1 MATILD
7 IDLTNSPFNSYDFFS
22 NKKIAA
28 GTVETEDMKKG
39 QHKTTV
45 EMVDINAYD
54 YGIIDVGMVQFDD
67 TLPYT
72 KKVETA
78 QLRIEYYKTE
88 LEDAKSW
95 VDALQSEINK
105 VNSELAEY
113 KDQYEE
119 AKKQDP
125 HSDLTKNLKQIIKN
139 CKEDLNDLNTDYSKY
154 KKITQTHPKLIK
166 AYTKFLND
174 LIKYGGKK
182 TITRIEEFG
191 STEEAEQVDLDNLD
205 INQAPGMAISGAIT
219 EAVTQ
224 YLEVTIQSL
233 IAGGASNLMNN
244 LGINQET
251 LGIAKSILNLMDSAL
266 FNITGIIKMFPKNI
280 QMLPSAKVAIGSICT
295 SLKDIYIAIYN
306 DLENE
311 YYETINDAITN
322 LPSMQEVLK
331 DALNLLMNTI
341 WIMIN
346 EQCIKYTG
354 HTLPELYYMCSD
366 YIHKYKAW
374 KEARKEKK
382 RRKKEKKEQEKREKE
397 KEKETGIQ
405 HSSGNTVSTKINVDI
420 DPDIIKQSLMDELAR
435 ASDLIYNSFIIIQI
449 KDSIDEIK
457 MLISQFNNVDLD
469 VLSEGIDSFEDFM
482 NMLIEMGI
490 DSDGAVISLEK
501 AIQDGINQFSG
512 NLTSLQ
518 NQIKE
523 QAISSGLNIASDIV
537 SNTKI
542 SKEIKT
548 EHLYDFTNDLNTFT
562 MTLNIYADPTTKKA
576 KKQLTKVLSNAH
588 QKDGTKIF
596 DSSSVLSIINA
607 IDEGY
612 VMRKDQT
619 IELLE
624 FTFKI
629 HFELEGFNKTLSEQ
643 INAIDEANRIAQD
656 AAKKKEA
663 DEAISKFELG
673 IVEEEYTGDPTK
685 ATKRPTFQL
694 VHELFSILKEIFPQ
708 LKVILKLIRNY
719 KINKAKVE
727 ANASGNLLGM
737 VKVIA
742 AINKL
747 FKKAHKSKTN
757 FYTVRSLKL
766 YDYITNS
773 ITSIGTNVEI
783 NIGIPDTRKLYLYLK
798 NAKSNYEIIKQ
809 DLPTILYIDQD
820 AITEQRNVM
829 KKDLDKAGNYF
840 NDASLFVQY
849 PDSKYQ
855 DGTLL
860 GLDKVEDADT
870 EIYYSDSS
878 LPLYGSQILRCYGKD
893 YDLYT

>member
-7 IDLTNSPFNSYDFFS
+7 IDLTNSPGNSYDFFS
-22 NKKIAA
+22 NKKMSA

-54 YGIIDVGMVQFDD
+54 YGIIDVGIVQFDD
-67 TLPYT
+67 TLPYS

-88 LEDAKSW
+88 LKDAESW
-95 VDALQSEINK
+95 VNALQTEINK
-105 VNSELAEY
+105 VNSELTEY
-113 KDQYEE
+113 QDQYEE

-125 HSDLTKNLKQIIKN
+125 HSALTTNLKQIVKN
-139 CKEDLNDLNTDYSKY
+139 YKEQLNDLNTEFSKY

-166 AYTKFLND
+166 AYTNFYND
-174 LIKYGGKK
+174 LTKYGEKK
-182 TITRIEEFG
+182 AITRVDEFG
-191 STEEAEQVDLDNLD
+191 NVEEAEKVDLDNLD
-205 INQAPGMAISGAIT
+205 INQAPGMEISGAIT
-219 EAVTQ
+219 DAVTQ

-251 LGIAKSILNLMDSAL
+251 LGMAQSILNLMDSTL

-280 QMLPSAKVAIGSICT
+280 QMLPSAKIAIGSICT
-295 SLKDIYIAIYN
+295 SLKDMYIAIYN

-322 LPSMQEVLK
+322 LPSIQEVLK
-331 DALNLLMNTI
+331 DAQELLMNTI
-341 WIMIN
+341 WVMIN

-354 HTLPELYYMCSD
+354 YTLPELYYMCSD

-374 KEARKEKK
+374 KEARKEQK
-382 RRKKEKKEQEKREKE
+382 RRKKEQEEQ
-397 KEKETGIQ
+397 EKETGIQ
-405 HSSGNTVSTKINVDI
+405 HSSGGTVSTKINVDV
-420 DPDIIKQSLMDELAR
+420 DPDIIKQSLMDELSR

-469 VLSEGIDSFEDFM
+469 VLTDGIDSFEDFM
-482 NMLIEMGI
+482 DMLVEMGL

-518 NQIKE
+518 NQIE
-523 QAISSGLNIASDIV
+523 AQAISSGLHIAADVV
-537 SNTKI
+537 SNTAV
-542 SKEIKT
+542 STEIKA

-629 HFELEGFNKTLSEQ
+629 HFELDGFNKTLNEQ
-643 INAIDEANRIAQD
+643 INAIDEANRIAQET
-656 AAKKKEA
+656 AKKKEA
-663 DEAISKFELG
+663 EEAISKFELG

-737 VKVIA
+737 IKVIA

-820 AITEQRNVM
+820 AITEQRNAM

-840 NDASLFVQY
+840 DDASLFVQY

>member
-7 IDLTNSPFNSYDFFS
+7 IDLTNSPGNSYDFFS
-22 NKKIAA
+22 NKKMSA

-54 YGIIDVGMVQFDD
+54 YGIIDVGIVQFDD
-67 TLPYT
+67 TLPYS

-88 LEDAKSW
+88 LKDAESW
-95 VDALQSEINK
+95 VNALQTEINK
-105 VNSELAEY
+105 VNSELTEY
-113 KDQYEE
+113 QDQYEE

-125 HSDLTKNLKQIIKN
+125 HSALTTNLKQIVKN
-139 CKEDLNDLNTDYSKY
+139 YKEQLNDLNTEFSKY

-166 AYTKFLND
+166 AYTNFYND
-174 LIKYGGKK
+174 LTKYGEKK
-182 TITRIEEFG
+182 AITRVDEFG
-191 STEEAEQVDLDNLD
+191 NVEEAEKVDLDNLD
-205 INQAPGMAISGAIT
+205 INQAPGMEISGAIT
-219 EAVTQ
+219 DAVTQ

-251 LGIAKSILNLMDSAL
+251 LGMAQSILNLMDSTL

-280 QMLPSAKVAIGSICT
+280 QMLPSAKIAIGSICT
-295 SLKDIYIAIYN
+295 SLKDMYIAIYN

-331 DALNLLMNTI
+331 DAQVLLMNTI
-341 WIMIN
+341 WVMIN

-354 HTLPELYYMCSD
+354 YTLPELYYMCSD

-374 KEARKEKK
+374 KEARKEQK
-382 RRKKEKKEQEKREKE
+382 RRKKEQEEQ
-397 KEKETGIQ
+397 EKETGIQ
-405 HSSGNTVSTKINVDI
+405 HSSGGTVSTKINVDV
-420 DPDIIKQSLMDELAR
+420 DPDIIKQSLMDELSR

-469 VLSEGIDSFEDFM
+469 VLTDGIDSFEDFM
-482 NMLIEMGI
+482 DMLVEMGL

-518 NQIKE
+518 NQIE
-523 QAISSGLNIASDIV
+523 AQAISSGLHIAADVV
-537 SNTKI
+537 SNTTV
-542 SKEIKT
+542 STEIKA

-629 HFELEGFNKTLSEQ
+629 HFELDGFNKTLNEQ
-643 INAIDEANRIAQD
+643 INAIDEANRIAQET
-656 AAKKKEA
+656 AKKKEA
-663 DEAISKFELG
+663 EEAISKFELG

-737 VKVIA
+737 IKVIA

-820 AITEQRNVM
+820 AITEQRNAM

-840 NDASLFVQY
+840 DDASLFVQY

>member
-7 IDLTNSPFNSYDFFS
+7 IDLTNSPGNSYDFFS
-22 NKKIAA
+22 NKKMSA

-54 YGIIDVGMVQFDD
+54 YGIIDVGIVQFDD
-67 TLPYT
+67 TLPYS

-78 QLRIEYYKTE
+78 KLRIEYYKTE
-88 LEDAKSW
+88 LKDAESW
-95 VDALQSEINK
+95 VNALQTEINK
-105 VNSELAEY
+105 VNSELTEY
-113 KDQYEE
+113 QDQYEE

-125 HSDLTKNLKQIIKN
+125 HSALTTNLKQIVKN
-139 CKEDLNDLNTDYSKY
+139 YKEQLNDLNTEFSKY

-166 AYTKFLND
+166 AYTNFYND
-174 LIKYGGKK
+174 LTKYGEKK
-182 TITRIEEFG
+182 AITRVDEFG
-191 STEEAEQVDLDNLD
+191 NVEEAEKVDLDNLD
-205 INQAPGMAISGAIT
+205 INQAPGMEISGAIT
-219 EAVTQ
+219 DAVTQ

-251 LGIAKSILNLMDSAL
+251 LGMAQSILNLMDSTL

-280 QMLPSAKVAIGSICT
+280 QMLPSAKIAIGSICT
-295 SLKDIYIAIYN
+295 SLKDMYIAIYN

-322 LPSMQEVLK
+322 LPSIQEVLK
-331 DALNLLMNTI
+331 DAQELLMNTI
-341 WIMIN
+341 WVMIN

-354 HTLPELYYMCSD
+354 YTLPELYYMCSD

-374 KEARKEKK
+374 KEARKEQK
-382 RRKKEKKEQEKREKE
+382 RRKKEQEEQ
-397 KEKETGIQ
+397 EKETGIQ
-405 HSSGNTVSTKINVDI
+405 HSSGGTVSSKINVDV
-420 DPDIIKQSLMDELAR
+420 DPDIIKQSLMDELSR

-469 VLSEGIDSFEDFM
+469 VLTDGIDSFEDFM
-482 NMLIEMGI
+482 DMLVEMGL

-518 NQIKE
+518 NQIE
-523 QAISSGLNIASDIV
+523 AQAISSRLHIAADVV
-537 SNTKI
+537 SNTTV
-542 SKEIKT
+542 STEIKA

-629 HFELEGFNKTLSEQ
+629 HFELDGFNKTLNEQ
-643 INAIDEANRIAQD
+643 INAIDEANRIAQET
-656 AAKKKEA
+656 AKKKEA
-663 DEAISKFELG
+663 EEAISKFELG

-737 VKVIA
+737 IKVIA

-820 AITEQRNVM
+820 AITEQRNAM

-840 NDASLFVQY
+840 DDASLFVQY

>member
-7 IDLTNSPFNSYDFFS
+7 IDLTNSPGNSYDFFS
-22 NKKIAA
+22 NKKMSA

-54 YGIIDVGMVQFDD
+54 YGIIDVGIVQFDD
-67 TLPYT
+67 TLPYS

-88 LEDAKSW
+88 LKDAESW
-95 VDALQSEINK
+95 VNALQIKINK
-105 VNSELAEY
+105 VNSELTEY
-113 KDQYEE
+113 QDQYEE

-125 HSDLTKNLKQIIKN
+125 HSALTTNLKQIVN
-139 CKEDLNDLNTDYSKY
+139 NYKEQLNDLNTEFSKY

-166 AYTKFLND
+166 AYTNFYND
-174 LIKYGGKK
+174 LTKYGEKK
-182 TITRIEEFG
+182 AITRVDEFG
-191 STEEAEQVDLDNLD
+191 NVEEAEKIDLDNLD
-205 INQAPGMAISGAIT
+205 INQAPGMEISGAIT
-219 EAVTQ
+219 DAVTQ

-251 LGIAKSILNLMDSAL
+251 LGMAQSILNLMDSAL
-266 FNITGIIKMFPKNI
+266 FDITGIIKMFPKNI
-280 QMLPSAKVAIGSICT
+280 QMLPSAKIAIGSICT
-295 SLKDIYIAIYN
+295 SLKDMYIAIYN

-322 LPSMQEVLK
+322 LPSIQEVLK
-331 DALNLLMNTI
+331 DAQELLMNTI
-341 WIMIN
+341 WVMIN

-354 HTLPELYYMCSD
+354 YTLPELYYMCSD

-374 KEARKEKK
+374 KEARKEQK
-382 RRKKEKKEQEKREKE
+382 RRKKEQEEQ
-397 KEKETGIQ
+397 EKETGIQ
-405 HSSGNTVSTKINVDI
+405 HSSGGTVSSKINVDV
-420 DPDIIKQSLMDELAR
+420 DPDIIKQSLMDELSR

-523 QAISSGLNIASDIV
+523 QAISSGLNIASDII
-537 SNTKI
+537 SNTTV
-542 SKEIKT
+542 STEIKA

-629 HFELEGFNKTLSEQ
+629 HFELDGFNKTLNEQ
-643 INAIDEANRIAQD
+643 INAIDEANRIAQET
-656 AAKKKEA
+656 AKEKEA
-663 DEAISKFELG
+663 EEAISKFELG

-737 VKVIA
+737 IKVIA

-820 AITEQRNVM
+820 AITEQRNAM

-840 NDASLFVQY
+840 DDASLFVQY

>member
-22 NKKIAA
+22 NKKMSA
-28 GTVETEDMKKG
+28 GTVETADMKKG

-54 YGIIDVGMVQFDD
+54 YGIIDVGIIQFDD

-88 LEDAKSW
+88 LKDAESW
-95 VDALQSEINK
+95 VKALQTEINK
-105 VNSELAEY
+105 VNSELTEY
-113 KDQYEE
+113 QDQYEE

-125 HSDLTKNLKQIIKN
+125 YSALTTNLKQIVKN
-139 CKEDLNDLNTDYSKY
+139 YKKQLNDLNTEFSKY

-166 AYTKFLND
+166 AYTNFFND
-174 LIKYGGKK
+174 LTKYGEKK
-182 TITRIEEFG
+182 AITRVDEFG
-191 STEEAEQVDLDNLD
+191 NVEEAEQVDLDNLD

-219 EAVTQ
+219 DAVTQ

-233 IAGGASNLMNN
+233 IAGGASNLMNS

-251 LGIAKSILNLMDSAL
+251 LGMAQSILNLMDSTL

-280 QMLPSAKVAIGSICT
+280 QMLPSAKIAIGSICT
-295 SLKDIYIAIYN
+295 SLKDMYIAIYN

-331 DALNLLMNTI
+331 DAQELLMNTI
-341 WIMIN
+341 WVMIN

-354 HTLPELYYMCSD
+354 YTLPELYYMCSD

-374 KEARKEKK
+374 KEARKEQK
-382 RRKKEKKEQEKREKE
+382 RRKKEQEEQ
-397 KEKETGIQ
+397 EKETGIQ
-405 HSSGNTVSTKINVDI
+405 HSSGGTVSSKINVDV
-420 DPDIIKQSLMDELAR
+420 DPDIIKQSLMDELSR

-457 MLISQFNNVDLD
+457 MLIDQFNNVDLD
-469 VLSEGIDSFEDFM
+469 VLTDGIDSFEDFM
-482 NMLIEMGI
+482 DMLVEMGL

-518 NQIKE
+518 NQIE
-523 QAISSGLNIASDIV
+523 AQAISSGLHIAADVV
-537 SNTKI
+537 SNTTV
-542 SKEIKT
+542 STEIKA

-629 HFELEGFNKTLSEQ
+629 HFELDGFNKTLSEQ
-643 INAIDEANRIAQD
+643 INAIDEANRIAQET
-656 AAKKKEA
+656 AKKKEA
-663 DEAISKFELG
+663 EEAISKFELG

-737 VKVIA
+737 IKVIA

-820 AITEQRNVM
+820 AIAEQRNAM

-840 NDASLFVQY
+840 DDASLFVQY

-860 GLDKVEDADT
+860 GLDKVEDADI

>member
-7 IDLTNSPFNSYDFFS
+7 IDLTNSPGNSYDFFS
-22 NKKIAA
+22 NKKMSA

-54 YGIIDVGMVQFDD
+54 YGIIDVGIVQFDD
-67 TLPYT
+67 TLPYS
-72 KKVETA
+72 KKVETSK
-78 QLRIEYYKTE
+78 LRIEYYKTE
-88 LEDAKSW
+88 LKDAESW
-95 VDALQSEINK
+95 VNALQTEINK
-105 VNSELAEY
+105 VNSELTEY
-113 KDQYEE
+113 QDQYEE

-125 HSDLTKNLKQIIKN
+125 HSALTTNLKQIVKN
-139 CKEDLNDLNTDYSKY
+139 YKEQLNDLNTEFSKY

-166 AYTKFLND
+166 AYTNFYND
-174 LIKYGGKK
+174 LTKYGEKK
-182 TITRIEEFG
+182 AITRVDEFG
-191 STEEAEQVDLDNLD
+191 NVEEAEKVDLDNLD
-205 INQAPGMAISGAIT
+205 INQAPGMEISGAIT
-219 EAVTQ
+219 DAVTQ

-251 LGIAKSILNLMDSAL
+251 LGMAQSILNLMDSTL

-280 QMLPSAKVAIGSICT
+280 QMLPSAKIAIGSICT
-295 SLKDIYIAIYN
+295 SLKDMYIAIYN

-322 LPSMQEVLK
+322 LPSIQEVLK
-331 DALNLLMNTI
+331 DAQELLMNTI
-341 WIMIN
+341 WVMIN

-354 HTLPELYYMCSD
+354 YTLPELYYMCSD

-374 KEARKEKK
+374 KEARKEQK
-382 RRKKEKKEQEKREKE
+382 RRKKEQEEQ
-397 KEKETGIQ
+397 EKETGIQ
-405 HSSGNTVSTKINVDI
+405 HSSGGTVSSKINVDV
-420 DPDIIKQSLMDELAR
+420 DPDIIKQSLMDELSR

-469 VLSEGIDSFEDFM
+469 VLTDGIDSFEDFM
-482 NMLIEMGI
+482 DMLVEMGL

-518 NQIKE
+518 NQIE
-523 QAISSGLNIASDIV
+523 AQAISSGLHIAAEVV
-537 SNTKI
+537 SNTTV
-542 SKEIKT
+542 STEIKA

-629 HFELEGFNKTLSEQ
+629 HFELDGFNKTLNEQ
-643 INAIDEANRIAQD
+643 INAIDEANRIAQET
-656 AAKKKEA
+656 AKKKEA
-663 DEAISKFELG
+663 EEAISKFELG

-737 VKVIA
+737 IKVIA

-820 AITEQRNVM
+820 AITEQRNAM

-840 NDASLFVQY
+840 DDASLFVQY

-860 GLDKVEDADT
+860 GLDKVEDANT

>member
-7 IDLTNSPFNSYDFFS
+7 IDLTNSPGNSYDFFS
-22 NKKIAA
+22 NKKMSA

-54 YGIIDVGMVQFDD
+54 YGIIDVGIVQFND

-78 QLRIEYYKTE
+78 KLRIEYYKTE
-88 LEDAKSW
+88 LKDAESW
-95 VDALQSEINK
+95 VNALQTEINK
-105 VNSELAEY
+105 VNSELTEY
-113 KDQYEE
+113 QDQYEE

-125 HSDLTKNLKQIIKN
+125 HSALTTNLKQIIKN
-139 CKEDLNDLNTDYSKY
+139 YKKQLNDLNTEFSKY

-166 AYTKFLND
+166 AYTNFYND
-174 LIKYGGKK
+174 LTKYGEKK
-182 TITRIEEFG
+182 AITKVDEFG
-191 STEEAEQVDLDNLD
+191 NVEEAEQVDLDNLD

-219 EAVTQ
+219 DAVTQ

-251 LGIAKSILNLMDSAL
+251 LGMAQSILNLMDSTL

-295 SLKDIYIAIYN
+295 SLKDMYIAIYN

-331 DALNLLMNTI
+331 DAQELLMNTI
-341 WIMIN
+341 WVMIN

-354 HTLPELYYMCSD
+354 YTLPELYYMCSD

-374 KEARKEKK
+374 KEVRKEQK
-382 RRKKEKKEQEKREKE
+382 RRKKEQEKQ
-397 KEKETGIQ
+397 EKETGIQ
-405 HSSGNTVSTKINVDI
+405 HSSGGTISSKINVDV
-420 DPDIIKQSLMDELAR
+420 DPDIIKQSLMDELSR

-469 VLSEGIDSFEDFM
+469 VLSDGIDSFEDFM
-482 NMLIEMGI
+482 DMLVEMGL

-518 NQIKE
+518 NQIE
-523 QAISSGLNIASDIV
+523 AQAISSGLNIAADIA
-537 SNTKI
+537 SNTTI
-542 SKEIKT
+542 SAEIKA

-643 INAIDEANRIAQD
+643 KNAIDEANRIAQET
-656 AAKKKEA
+656 AKKKEVE
-663 DEAISKFELG
+663 EAISKFELG

-727 ANASGNLLGM
+727 ANSSGNLLGM

-747 FKKAHKSKTN
+747 FKKANKSKTN

-798 NAKSNYEIIKQ
+798 NVKSNYEIIKQ

-820 AITEQRNVM
+820 AITEQRNAM

-840 NDASLFVQY
+840 DDASLFVQY

>member
-7 IDLTNSPFNSYDFFS
+7 IDLTNSPGNSYDFFS
-22 NKKIAA
+22 NKKMSA
-28 GTVETEDMKKG
+28 GIVETEDMKKG

-54 YGIIDVGMVQFDD
+54 YGIIDVGIVQFDD

-88 LEDAKSW
+88 LKDAESW
-95 VDALQSEINK
+95 VNALQTEINK
-105 VNSELAEY
+105 VNSELTEY
-113 KDQYEE
+113 QDQYEE

-125 HSDLTKNLKQIIKN
+125 HSALTTNLKQIVKN
-139 CKEDLNDLNTDYSKY
+139 YKEQLNDLNTEFSKY

-166 AYTKFLND
+166 AYTNFYND
-174 LIKYGGKK
+174 LTKYGEKK
-182 TITRIEEFG
+182 AITRVDEFG
-191 STEEAEQVDLDNLD
+191 NVEEAEKVDLDNLD
-205 INQAPGMAISGAIT
+205 INQAPGMEISGAIT
-219 EAVTQ
+219 DAVTQ

-251 LGIAKSILNLMDSAL
+251 LGMAQSILNLMDSTL

-280 QMLPSAKVAIGSICT
+280 QMLPSAKIAIGSICT
-295 SLKDIYIAIYN
+295 SLKDMYIAIYN

-331 DALNLLMNTI
+331 DAQELLMNTI
-341 WIMIN
+341 WVMIN

-354 HTLPELYYMCSD
+354 YTLPELYYMCSD
-366 YIHKYKAW
+366 YIHKYKAL
-374 KEARKEKK
+374 KEARKEQK
-382 RRKKEKKEQEKREKE
+382 RRKKEQEEQ
-397 KEKETGIQ
+397 EKETGIQ
-405 HSSGNTVSTKINVDI
+405 HSSGGTVSSKINVDV
-420 DPDIIKQSLMDELAR
+420 DPDIIKQSLMDELSR

-469 VLSEGIDSFEDFM
+469 VLTDGIDSFEDFM
-482 NMLIEMGI
+482 DMLVEMGL

-518 NQIKE
+518 NQIE
-523 QAISSGLNIASDIV
+523 AQAISSGLHIAADVV
-537 SNTKI
+537 SNTTV
-542 SKEIKT
+542 STEIKA

-629 HFELEGFNKTLSEQ
+629 HFELDGFNKTLNEQ
-643 INAIDEANRIAQD
+643 INAIDEANRIAQET
-656 AAKKKEA
+656 AKKKEA
-663 DEAISKFELG
+663 EEAISKFELG
-673 IVEEEYTGDPTK
+673 IVEEEYTSDPTK

-737 VKVIA
+737 IKVIA

-798 NAKSNYEIIKQ
+798 NTKSNYEIIKQ

-820 AITEQRNVM
+820 AITEQRNAM

-840 NDASLFVQY
+840 DDASLFVQY

>member
-7 IDLTNSPFNSYDFFS
+7 IDLTNSPGNSYDFFS
-22 NKKIAA
+22 NKKMSA

-54 YGIIDVGMVQFDD
+54 YGIIDVGIVQFDD
-67 TLPYT
+67 TLPYS

-88 LEDAKSW
+88 LKDAESW
-95 VDALQSEINK
+95 VNALQTEINK
-105 VNSELAEY
+105 VNSELTEY
-113 KDQYEE
+113 QDQYEE

-125 HSDLTKNLKQIIKN
+125 HSALTTNLKQIVKN
-139 CKEDLNDLNTDYSKY
+139 YKEQLNDLNTEFSKY

-166 AYTKFLND
+166 AYTNFYND
-174 LIKYGGKK
+174 LTKYGEKK
-182 TITRIEEFG
+182 AITRVDEFG
-191 STEEAEQVDLDNLD
+191 NVEEAEKVDLDNLD
-205 INQAPGMAISGAIT
+205 INQAPGMEISGAIT
-219 EAVTQ
+219 DAVTQ

-251 LGIAKSILNLMDSAL
+251 LGMAQSILNLMDSTL

-280 QMLPSAKVAIGSICT
+280 QMLPSAKIAIGSICT
-295 SLKDIYIAIYN
+295 SLKDMYIAIYN

-322 LPSMQEVLK
+322 LPSIQEVLK
-331 DALNLLMNTI
+331 DAQELLMNTI
-341 WIMIN
+341 WVMIN

-354 HTLPELYYMCSD
+354 YTLPELYYMCSD

-374 KEARKEKK
+374 KEARKEQK
-382 RRKKEKKEQEKREKE
+382 RRKKEQEEQ
-397 KEKETGIQ
+397 EKETGIQ
-405 HSSGNTVSTKINVDI
+405 HSSGGTVSTKINVDV
-420 DPDIIKQSLMDELAR
+420 DPDIIKQSLMDELSR

-469 VLSEGIDSFEDFM
+469 VLTDGIDSFEDFM
-482 NMLIEMGI
+482 DMLVEMGL

-518 NQIKE
+518 NQIE
-523 QAISSGLNIASDIV
+523 AQAISSGLHIAADVV
-537 SNTKI
+537 SNTAVSTERKA
-542 SKEIKT
+542 

-629 HFELEGFNKTLSEQ
+629 HFELDGFNKTLNEQ
-643 INAIDEANRIAQD
+643 INAIDEANRIAQET
-656 AAKKKEA
+656 AKKKEA
-663 DEAISKFELG
+663 EEAISKFELG

-737 VKVIA
+737 IKVIA

-809 DLPTILYIDQD
+809 GLPTILYIDQE
-820 AITEQRNVM
+820 AITEQRNAM

-840 NDASLFVQY
+840 DDASLFVQY

>member
-7 IDLTNSPFNSYDFFS
+7 IDLTNSPGNSYDFFS
-22 NKKIAA
+22 NKKMSA

-45 EMVDINAYD
+45 EIVDINAYD
-54 YGIIDVGMVQFDD
+54 YGIIDVGIVQFDD
-67 TLPYT
+67 TLPYS
-72 KKVETA
+72 KKVETSK
-78 QLRIEYYKTE
+78 LRIEYYKTE
-88 LEDAKSW
+88 LKDAESW
-95 VDALQSEINK
+95 VNALQTEINK
-105 VNSELAEY
+105 VNSELTEY
-113 KDQYEE
+113 QDQYEE

-125 HSDLTKNLKQIIKN
+125 HSALTTNLKQIVKN
-139 CKEDLNDLNTDYSKY
+139 YKEQLNDLNTEFSKY

-166 AYTKFLND
+166 AYTNFYND
-174 LIKYGGKK
+174 LTKYGEKK
-182 TITRIEEFG
+182 AITRVDEFG
-191 STEEAEQVDLDNLD
+191 NVEEAEQVDLDNLD
-205 INQAPGMAISGAIT
+205 INQAPGMEISGAIT
-219 EAVTQ
+219 DAVTQ

-251 LGIAKSILNLMDSAL
+251 LGMAQSILNLMDSTL

-280 QMLPSAKVAIGSICT
+280 QMLPSAKIAIGSICT
-295 SLKDIYIAIYN
+295 SLKDMYIAIYN

-322 LPSMQEVLK
+322 LPSIQEVLK
-331 DALNLLMNTI
+331 DAQELLMNTI
-341 WIMIN
+341 WVMIN

-354 HTLPELYYMCSD
+354 YTLPELYYMCSD

-374 KEARKEKK
+374 KEARKEQK
-382 RRKKEKKEQEKREKE
+382 RRKKEQEEQ
-397 KEKETGIQ
+397 EKETGIQ
-405 HSSGNTVSTKINVDI
+405 HSSGGTVSTKINVDV
-420 DPDIIKQSLMDELAR
+420 DPDIIKQSLMDELSR

-469 VLSEGIDSFEDFM
+469 VLTDGIDSFEDFM
-482 NMLIEMGI
+482 DMLVEMGL

-518 NQIKE
+518 NQIE
-523 QAISSGLNIASDIV
+523 AQAISSGLHIAADIV
-537 SNTKI
+537 SNTTVSTEK
-542 SKEIKT
+542 KV

-629 HFELEGFNKTLSEQ
+629 HFELEGFNKTLNEQ
-643 INAIDEANRIAQD
+643 INAIDEANRIAQET
-656 AAKKKEA
+656 AKKKEA
-663 DEAISKFELG
+663 EEAISKFELG

-737 VKVIA
+737 IKVIA

-820 AITEQRNVM
+820 AITEQRNAM

-840 NDASLFVQY
+840 DDASLFVQY

>member
-7 IDLTNSPFNSYDFFS
+7 IDLTNSPGNSYDFFS
-22 NKKIAA
+22 NKKMSA
-28 GTVETEDMKKG
+28 GTVETENMKKG

-54 YGIIDVGMVQFDD
+54 YGIIDVGIVQFDD
-67 TLPYT
+67 TLPYS

-78 QLRIEYYKTE
+78 KLRIEYYKTE
-88 LEDAKSW
+88 LKDAESW
-95 VDALQSEINK
+95 VNALQTEINK
-105 VNSELAEY
+105 VNSELTEY
-113 KDQYEE
+113 QDQYEK

-125 HSDLTKNLKQIIKN
+125 HSALTTNLKKIVKN
-139 CKEDLNDLNTDYSKY
+139 YKEQLNDLNTEFSKY

-166 AYTKFLND
+166 AYTNFYND
-174 LIKYGGKK
+174 LTKYGEKK
-182 TITRIEEFG
+182 AITRVDEFG
-191 STEEAEQVDLDNLD
+191 NVEEAEKVDLDNLD
-205 INQAPGMAISGAIT
+205 INQAPGMEISGAIT
-219 EAVTQ
+219 DAVTQ

-251 LGIAKSILNLMDSAL
+251 LGMAQSILNLMDSAL

-280 QMLPSAKVAIGSICT
+280 QMLPSAKIAIGSICT
-295 SLKDIYIAIYN
+295 SLKDMYIAIYN

-322 LPSMQEVLK
+322 LPSIQEVLK
-331 DALNLLMNTI
+331 DAQELLMNTI
-341 WIMIN
+341 WVMIN

-354 HTLPELYYMCSD
+354 YTLPELYYMCSD

-374 KEARKEKK
+374 KEARKEQK
-382 RRKKEKKEQEKREKE
+382 RRKKEQEEQ
-397 KEKETGIQ
+397 EKETGIQ
-405 HSSGNTVSTKINVDI
+405 HSSGGTVSTKINVDV
-420 DPDIIKQSLMDELAR
+420 DPDIIKQSLMDELSR

-469 VLSEGIDSFEDFM
+469 VLTDGIDSFEDFM
-482 NMLIEMGI
+482 DMLVEMGL

-501 AIQDGINQFSG
+501 AIQDGINQFSE

-518 NQIKE
+518 NQIE
-523 QAISSGLNIASDIV
+523 AQAISSGLHIAADIV
-537 SNTKI
+537 SNTTV
-542 SKEIKT
+542 STEIKA

-612 VMRKDQT
+612 VMRKDKT

-629 HFELEGFNKTLSEQ
+629 HFELDGFNKTLNEQ
-643 INAIDEANRIAQD
+643 INAIDEANRIAQET
-656 AAKKKEA
+656 AKKKEA
-663 DEAISKFELG
+663 EEAISKFELG

-737 VKVIA
+737 IKVIA

-809 DLPTILYIDQD
+809 GLPTILYIDQD
-820 AITEQRNVM
+820 AITEQRNAM

-840 NDASLFVQY
+840 DDASLFVQY

>member
-7 IDLTNSPFNSYDFFS
+7 IDLTNSPGNSYDFFS
-22 NKKIAA
+22 NKKMSA

-54 YGIIDVGMVQFDD
+54 YGIIDVGIVQFDD
-67 TLPYT
+67 TLPYS

-88 LEDAKSW
+88 LKDAESW
-95 VDALQSEINK
+95 VNALQTEINK
-105 VNSELAEY
+105 VNSELTEY
-113 KDQYEE
+113 QDQYEE

-125 HSDLTKNLKQIIKN
+125 HSALTTNLKQIVN
-139 CKEDLNDLNTDYSKY
+139 NYKEQLNDLNTEFSKY

-166 AYTKFLND
+166 AYTNFYND
-174 LIKYGGKK
+174 LTKYGEKK
-182 TITRIEEFG
+182 AITRVDEFG
-191 STEEAEQVDLDNLD
+191 NVEEAEKVDLDNLD
-205 INQAPGMAISGAIT
+205 INQAPGMEISGAIT
-219 EAVTQ
+219 DAVTQ

-251 LGIAKSILNLMDSAL
+251 LGMAQSILNLMDSTL

-280 QMLPSAKVAIGSICT
+280 QMLPSAKIAIGSICT
-295 SLKDIYIAIYN
+295 SLKDMYIAIYN

-322 LPSMQEVLK
+322 LPSIQEVLK
-331 DALNLLMNTI
+331 DAQELLMNTI
-341 WIMIN
+341 WVMIN

-354 HTLPELYYMCSD
+354 YTLPELYYMCSD

-374 KEARKEKK
+374 KEARKEQK
-382 RRKKEKKEQEKREKE
+382 RRKKEQEEQ
-397 KEKETGIQ
+397 EKETGIQ
-405 HSSGNTVSTKINVDI
+405 HSSGGTVSSKINVDV
-420 DPDIIKQSLMDELAR
+420 DPDIIKQSLMDELSR

-469 VLSEGIDSFEDFM
+469 VLTDGIDSFEDFM
-482 NMLIEMGI
+482 DMLVEMGL

-518 NQIKE
+518 NQIE
-523 QAISSGLNIASDIV
+523 AQAISSGLHIAADVV
-537 SNTKI
+537 SNTTV
-542 SKEIKT
+542 STEIKA

-629 HFELEGFNKTLSEQ
+629 HFELDGFNKTLNEQ
-643 INAIDEANRIAQD
+643 INAIDEANRIAQET
-656 AAKKKEA
+656 AKKKEA
-663 DEAISKFELG
+663 EEAISKFELG

-737 VKVIA
+737 IKVIA

-820 AITEQRNVM
+820 AITEQRNAM

-840 NDASLFVQY
+840 DDASLFVQY

>member
-7 IDLTNSPFNSYDFFS
+7 IDLTNSPGNSYDFFS
-22 NKKIAA
+22 NKKMSA

-54 YGIIDVGMVQFDD
+54 YGIIDVGIVQFDD
-67 TLPYT
+67 TLPYS
-72 KKVETA
+72 KKVETSK
-78 QLRIEYYKTE
+78 LRIEYYKTE
-88 LEDAKSW
+88 LKDAESW
-95 VDALQSEINK
+95 VNALQTEINK
-105 VNSELAEY
+105 VNSELTEY
-113 KDQYEE
+113 QDQYEE

-125 HSDLTKNLKQIIKN
+125 HSALTKNLKQIIKN
-139 CKEDLNDLNTDYSKY
+139 CKEDLNDLNTEYSKY

-166 AYTKFLND
+166 AYTNFYND
-174 LIKYGGKK
+174 LTKYGEKK
-182 TITRIEEFG
+182 AITRVDEFG
-191 STEEAEQVDLDNLD
+191 NVEEAEKVDLDNLD
-205 INQAPGMAISGAIT
+205 INQAPGMEISGAIT
-219 EAVTQ
+219 DAVTQ

-251 LGIAKSILNLMDSAL
+251 LGMAQSILNLMDSTL

-280 QMLPSAKVAIGSICT
+280 QMLPSAKIAIGSICT
-295 SLKDIYIAIYN
+295 SLKDMYIAIYN

-322 LPSMQEVLK
+322 LPSIQEVLK
-331 DALNLLMNTI
+331 DAQELLMNTI
-341 WIMIN
+341 WVMIN

-354 HTLPELYYMCSD
+354 YTLPELYYMCSD

-374 KEARKEKK
+374 KEARKEQK
-382 RRKKEKKEQEKREKE
+382 RRKKEQEEQ
-397 KEKETGIQ
+397 EKETGIQ
-405 HSSGNTVSTKINVDI
+405 HSSGGTVSSKINVDV
-420 DPDIIKQSLMDELAR
+420 DPDIIKQSLMDELSR

-469 VLSEGIDSFEDFM
+469 VLTDGIDSFEDFM
-482 NMLIEMGI
+482 DMLVEMGL

-518 NQIKE
+518 NQIE
-523 QAISSGLNIASDIV
+523 AQAISSGLHIAADVV
-537 SNTKI
+537 SNTTV
-542 SKEIKT
+542 STEIKA

-629 HFELEGFNKTLSEQ
+629 HFELDGFNKTLNEQ
-643 INAIDEANRIAQD
+643 INAIDEANRIAQET
-656 AAKKKEA
+656 AKKKEA
-663 DEAISKFELG
+663 EEAISKFELG

-737 VKVIA
+737 IKVIA

-820 AITEQRNVM
+820 AITEQRNAM

-840 NDASLFVQY
+840 DDASLFVQY
-849 PDSKYQ
+849 PDPKYQ

>member
-7 IDLTNSPFNSYDFFS
+7 IDLTNSPGNSYDFFS
-22 NKKIAA
+22 NKKMSA

-54 YGIIDVGMVQFDD
+54 YGIIDVGIVQFDD

-72 KKVETA
+72 KKVETSK
-78 QLRIEYYKTE
+78 LRIEYYKTE
-88 LEDAKSW
+88 LKDAESW
-95 VDALQSEINK
+95 VNALQTEINK
-105 VNSELAEY
+105 VNSELTEY
-113 KDQYEE
+113 QDQYEE

-125 HSDLTKNLKQIIKN
+125 HSALTTNLKQIVKN
-139 CKEDLNDLNTDYSKY
+139 YKEQLNDLNTEFSKY

-166 AYTKFLND
+166 AYTNFYND
-174 LIKYGGKK
+174 LTKYGEKK
-182 TITRIEEFG
+182 AITRVDEFG
-191 STEEAEQVDLDNLD
+191 NVEEAEQVDLDNLD
-205 INQAPGMAISGAIT
+205 INQAPGMEISGAIT
-219 EAVTQ
+219 DAVTQ

-233 IAGGASNLMNN
+233 IAGGVSNLMNN

-251 LGIAKSILNLMDSAL
+251 LGIAQSILNLMDSTL

-280 QMLPSAKVAIGSICT
+280 QMLPSAKIAIGSICT
-295 SLKDIYIAIYN
+295 SLKDMYIAIYN

-322 LPSMQEVLK
+322 LPSIQEELK
-331 DALNLLMNTI
+331 DAQELLMNTI
-341 WIMIN
+341 WVMIN

-354 HTLPELYYMCSD
+354 YTLPELYYMCSD

-374 KEARKEKK
+374 KEARKEQK
-382 RRKKEKKEQEKREKE
+382 RRKKEQEEQ
-397 KEKETGIQ
+397 EKETGIQ
-405 HSSGNTVSTKINVDI
+405 HSSGGTVSSKINVDV
-420 DPDIIKQSLMDELAR
+420 DPDIIKQSLMDELSR

-469 VLSEGIDSFEDFM
+469 VLTDGIDSFEDFM
-482 NMLIEMGI
+482 DMLVEMGL

-518 NQIKE
+518 NQIE
-523 QAISSGLNIASDIV
+523 AQAISSGLHIAADVV
-537 SNTKI
+537 SNTTV
-542 SKEIKT
+542 STEIKA

-629 HFELEGFNKTLSEQ
+629 HFELDGFNKTLSEQ
-643 INAIDEANRIAQD
+643 INAIDEANRIAQET
-656 AAKKKEA
+656 AKKKEA
-663 DEAISKFELG
+663 EEAISKFELG

-737 VKVIA
+737 IKVIA

-820 AITEQRNVM
+820 AITEQRNAM

-840 NDASLFVQY
+840 DDASLFVQY

>member
-7 IDLTNSPFNSYDFFS
+7 IDLTNSSGSSYDFFS
-22 NKKIAA
+22 NKKMSA

-54 YGIIDVGMVQFDD
+54 YGIIDVGIVQFDD
-67 TLPYT
+67 TLPYS
-72 KKVETA
+72 KKVETSK
-78 QLRIEYYKTE
+78 LRIEYYKTE
-88 LEDAKSW
+88 LKDAESW
-95 VDALQSEINK
+95 VNALQTEINK
-105 VNSELAEY
+105 VNSELTEY
-113 KDQYEE
+113 QDQYEE

-125 HSDLTKNLKQIIKN
+125 HSALTTNLKQIVKN
-139 CKEDLNDLNTDYSKY
+139 YKEQLNDLNTEFSKY

-166 AYTKFLND
+166 AYTNFYND
-174 LIKYGGKK
+174 LTKYGEKK
-182 TITRIEEFG
+182 AITRVDEFG
-191 STEEAEQVDLDNLD
+191 NVEEAEKVDLDNLD
-205 INQAPGMAISGAIT
+205 INQAPGMEISGAIT
-219 EAVTQ
+219 DAVTQ

-251 LGIAKSILNLMDSAL
+251 LGMAQSILNLMDSTL

-280 QMLPSAKVAIGSICT
+280 QMLPSAKIAIGSICT
-295 SLKDIYIAIYN
+295 SLKDMYIAIYN

-322 LPSMQEVLK
+322 LPSIQEVLK
-331 DALNLLMNTI
+331 DAQELLMNTI
-341 WIMIN
+341 WVMIN

-354 HTLPELYYMCSD
+354 YTLPELYYMCSD

-374 KEARKEKK
+374 KEARKEQK
-382 RRKKEKKEQEKREKE
+382 RRKKEQEEQ
-397 KEKETGIQ
+397 EKETGIQ
-405 HSSGNTVSTKINVDI
+405 HSSGGTVSSKINVDV
-420 DPDIIKQSLMDELAR
+420 DPDIIKQSLMDELSR

-469 VLSEGIDSFEDFM
+469 VLTDGIDSFEDFM
-482 NMLIEMGI
+482 DMLVEMGL

-518 NQIKE
+518 NQIE
-523 QAISSGLNIASDIV
+523 AQAISSGLHIAADVV
-537 SNTKI
+537 SNTTV
-542 SKEIKT
+542 ST

-629 HFELEGFNKTLSEQ
+629 HFELDGFNKTLNEQ
-643 INAIDEANRIAQD
+643 INAIDEANRIAQET
-656 AAKKKEA
+656 AKKKEA
-663 DEAISKFELG
+663 EEAISKFELG

-737 VKVIA
+737 IKVIA

-809 DLPTILYIDQD
+809 GLPTILYIDQD
-820 AITEQRNVM
+820 AITEQRNAM

-840 NDASLFVQY
+840 DDASLFVQY

>member
-7 IDLTNSPFNSYDFFS
+7 IDLTNSPGNSYDFFS
-22 NKKIAA
+22 NKKMSA

-54 YGIIDVGMVQFDD
+54 YGIIDVGIVQFDD
-67 TLPYT
+67 TLPYS

-78 QLRIEYYKTE
+78 KLRIEYYKTE
-88 LEDAKSW
+88 LKDAESW
-95 VDALQSEINK
+95 VNALQTEINK
-105 VNSELAEY
+105 VNSELTEY
-113 KDQYEE
+113 QDQYEE

-125 HSDLTKNLKQIIKN
+125 HSALTTNLKQIVKN
-139 CKEDLNDLNTDYSKY
+139 YKEQLNDLNTEFSKY

-166 AYTKFLND
+166 AYTNFYND
-174 LIKYGGKK
+174 LTKYGEKK
-182 TITRIEEFG
+182 AITRVDEFG
-191 STEEAEQVDLDNLD
+191 NVEEAEKVDLDNLD
-205 INQAPGMAISGAIT
+205 INQAPGMEISGAIT
-219 EAVTQ
+219 DAVTQ

-251 LGIAKSILNLMDSAL
+251 LGMAQSILNLMDSTL

-280 QMLPSAKVAIGSICT
+280 QMLPSAKIAIGSICT
-295 SLKDIYIAIYN
+295 SLKDMYIAIYN

-322 LPSMQEVLK
+322 LPSIQEVLK
-331 DALNLLMNTI
+331 DAQELLMNTI
-341 WIMIN
+341 WVMIN

-354 HTLPELYYMCSD
+354 YTLPELYYMCSD

-374 KEARKEKK
+374 KEARKEQK
-382 RRKKEKKEQEKREKE
+382 RRKKEQEEQ
-397 KEKETGIQ
+397 EKETGIQ
-405 HSSGNTVSTKINVDI
+405 HSSGGTVSSKINVDV
-420 DPDIIKQSLMDELAR
+420 DPDIIKQSLMDELSR

-482 NMLIEMGI
+482 DMLIEMGI

-518 NQIKE
+518 NQIE
-523 QAISSGLNIASDIV
+523 AQAISSGLHIAADVV
-537 SNTKI
+537 SNTTV
-542 SKEIKT
+542 STEIKA

-629 HFELEGFNKTLSEQ
+629 HFELDGFNKTLNEQ
-643 INAIDEANRIAQD
+643 INAIDEANRIAQET
-656 AAKKKEA
+656 AKKKEA
-663 DEAISKFELG
+663 EEAISKFELG

-737 VKVIA
+737 IKVIA

-820 AITEQRNVM
+820 AITEQRNAM

-840 NDASLFVQY
+840 DDASLFVQY

>member
-7 IDLTNSPFNSYDFFS
+7 IDLTNSPGNSYNFFS
-22 NKKIAA
+22 NKKMSA

-54 YGIIDVGMVQFDD
+54 YGIIDVGIVQFDD
-67 TLPYT
+67 TLPYS

-78 QLRIEYYKTE
+78 KLRIEYYKTE
-88 LEDAKSW
+88 LKNAESW
-95 VDALQSEINK
+95 VNALQTEINK
-105 VNSELAEY
+105 VNSELTEY
-113 KDQYEE
+113 QDQYEE

-125 HSDLTKNLKQIIKN
+125 HSALTTNLKQIVKN
-139 CKEDLNDLNTDYSKY
+139 YKEQLNDLNTEFSKY

-166 AYTKFLND
+166 AYTNFYND
-174 LIKYGGKK
+174 LTKYGEKK
-182 TITRIEEFG
+182 AITKVDKFG
-191 STEEAEQVDLDNLD
+191 NVEEAENVDLDNLD
-205 INQAPGMAISGAIT
+205 INQAPGMEISGAIT
-219 EAVTQ
+219 DAVTQ

-251 LGIAKSILNLMDSAL
+251 LGMAQSILNLMDSTL

-280 QMLPSAKVAIGSICT
+280 QMLPSAKIAIGSICT
-295 SLKDIYIAIYN
+295 SLKDMYIAIYN

-322 LPSMQEVLK
+322 LPSIQEVLK
-331 DALNLLMNTI
+331 DAQELLMNTI
-341 WIMIN
+341 WVMIN

-354 HTLPELYYMCSD
+354 YTLPELYYMCSD

-374 KEARKEKK
+374 KEARKEQK
-382 RRKKEKKEQEKREKE
+382 RRKKEQEEQ
-397 KEKETGIQ
+397 EKETGIQ
-405 HSSGNTVSTKINVDI
+405 HSYGGTVSTKINVDV
-420 DPDIIKQSLMDELAR
+420 DPDIIKQSLMDELSR

-469 VLSEGIDSFEDFM
+469 VLTDGIDSFEDFM
-482 NMLIEMGI
+482 DMLVEMGL

-518 NQIKE
+518 NQIE
-523 QAISSGLNIASDIV
+523 AQAISSRLHIAADVV
-537 SNTKI
+537 SNTTV
-542 SKEIKT
+542 STEIKA

-629 HFELEGFNKTLSEQ
+629 HFELDGFNKTLNEQ
-643 INAIDEANRIAQD
+643 INAIDEANRIAQET
-656 AAKKKEA
+656 AKKKEA
-663 DEAISKFELG
+663 EEAISKFELG

-737 VKVIA
+737 IKVIA

-809 DLPTILYIDQD
+809 GLPTILYIDQD

-840 NDASLFVQY
+840 DDASLFVQY

>member
-7 IDLTNSPFNSYDFFS
+7 IDLTNSSGNSYDFFS
-22 NKKIAA
+22 NKKMSA

-54 YGIIDVGMVQFDD
+54 YGIIDVGIVQFDD
-67 TLPYT
+67 TLPYS

-88 LEDAKSW
+88 LKDAESW
-95 VDALQSEINK
+95 VNALQTEINK
-105 VNSELAEY
+105 VNSELTEY
-113 KDQYEE
+113 QNQYEE

-125 HSDLTKNLKQIIKN
+125 HSALATNLKQIVKN
-139 CKEDLNDLNTDYSKY
+139 YKEQLNDLNTEFSKY

-166 AYTKFLND
+166 AYTNFYND
-174 LIKYGGKK
+174 LTKYGEKK
-182 TITRIEEFG
+182 AITKVDEFG
-191 STEEAEQVDLDNLD
+191 NVEEAEQVDLDNLD

-219 EAVTQ
+219 DAVTQ

-251 LGIAKSILNLMDSAL
+251 LGMAQSILNLMDSTL

-280 QMLPSAKVAIGSICT
+280 QMLPSAKIAIGSICT
-295 SLKDIYIAIYN
+295 SLKDMYIAIYN

-331 DALNLLMNTI
+331 DAQELLMNTI
-341 WIMIN
+341 WVMIN

-354 HTLPELYYMCSD
+354 YTLPELYYMCSD

-374 KEARKEKK
+374 KEARKEQK
-382 RRKKEKKEQEKREKE
+382 RRKKEQEEQ
-397 KEKETGIQ
+397 EKETGIQ
-405 HSSGNTVSTKINVDI
+405 HSSGGTVSSKINVDV
-420 DPDIIKQSLMDELAR
+420 DPDIIKQSLMDELSH

-469 VLSEGIDSFEDFM
+469 VLSDGIDSFEDFM
-482 NMLIEMGI
+482 DMLVEMGL

-518 NQIKE
+518 NQIE
-523 QAISSGLNIASDIV
+523 AQAISSGLHIAADIV
-537 SNTKI
+537 SNTTV
-542 SKEIKT
+542 STEIKA

-629 HFELEGFNKTLSEQ
+629 HFELDGFNKTLNEQ
-643 INAIDEANRIAQD
+643 INAIDEANRIAQET
-656 AAKKKEA
+656 AKKKEA
-663 DEAISKFELG
+663 EEAISKFELG

-737 VKVIA
+737 IKVIA
-742 AINKL
+742 VINKL

-820 AITEQRNVM
+820 AITEQRNAM

-840 NDASLFVQY
+840 DDASLFVQY

>member
-7 IDLTNSPFNSYDFFS
+7 IDLTNSPGNSYDFFS
-22 NKKIAA
+22 NKKMSA

-54 YGIIDVGMVQFDD
+54 YGIIDVGIVQFDD
-67 TLPYT
+67 TLPYS

-105 VNSELAEY
+105 VNSELTEY
-113 KDQYEE
+113 QDQYEE

-125 HSDLTKNLKQIIKN
+125 HSALTTNLKQIVKN
-139 CKEDLNDLNTDYSKY
+139 YKEQLNDLNTEFSKY

-166 AYTKFLND
+166 AYTNFYND
-174 LIKYGGKK
+174 LTKYGEKK
-182 TITRIEEFG
+182 AITRVDEFG
-191 STEEAEQVDLDNLD
+191 NVEEAEKVDLDNLD
-205 INQAPGMAISGAIT
+205 INQAPGMEISGAIT
-219 EAVTQ
+219 DAVTQ

-251 LGIAKSILNLMDSAL
+251 LGMAQSILNLMDSTL

-280 QMLPSAKVAIGSICT
+280 QMLPSAKIAIGSICT
-295 SLKDIYIAIYN
+295 SLKDMYIAIYN

-322 LPSMQEVLK
+322 LPSIQEVLK
-331 DALNLLMNTI
+331 DAQELLMNTI
-341 WIMIN
+341 WVMIN

-354 HTLPELYYMCSD
+354 YTLPELYYMCSD

-374 KEARKEKK
+374 KEARKEQK
-382 RRKKEKKEQEKREKE
+382 RRKKEQEEQ
-397 KEKETGIQ
+397 EKETGIQ
-405 HSSGNTVSTKINVDI
+405 HSSGGTVSSKINVDV
-420 DPDIIKQSLMDELAR
+420 DPDIIKQSLMDELSR

-469 VLSEGIDSFEDFM
+469 VLTDGIDSFEDFM
-482 NMLIEMGI
+482 DMLVEMGL

-518 NQIKE
+518 NQIE
-523 QAISSGLNIASDIV
+523 AQAISSGLHIAADVV
-537 SNTKI
+537 SNTTV
-542 SKEIKT
+542 STEIKA

-629 HFELEGFNKTLSEQ
+629 HFELDGFNKTLNEQ
-643 INAIDEANRIAQD
+643 INAIDEANRIAQET
-656 AAKKKEA
+656 AKKKEA
-663 DEAISKFELG
+663 EEAISKFELG

-737 VKVIA
+737 IKVIA

-820 AITEQRNVM
+820 AITEQRNAM

-840 NDASLFVQY
+840 DDASLFVQY

>member
-7 IDLTNSPFNSYDFFS
+7 IDLTNSPGNSYDFFS
-22 NKKIAA
+22 NKKMSA

-54 YGIIDVGMVQFDD
+54 YGIIDVGIVQFDD
-67 TLPYT
+67 TLPYA

-78 QLRIEYYKTE
+78 KLRIEYYKTE
-88 LEDAKSW
+88 LKDAESW
-95 VDALQSEINK
+95 VNALQTEINK
-105 VNSELAEY
+105 VNSELTEY
-113 KDQYEE
+113 QDQYEE

-125 HSDLTKNLKQIIKN
+125 HSALTTNLKQIIKN
-139 CKEDLNDLNTDYSKY
+139 YKEQLNDLNTEFSKY

-166 AYTKFLND
+166 AYTNFYND
-174 LIKYGGKK
+174 LTKYGEKK
-182 TITRIEEFG
+182 AITKVDEFG
-191 STEEAEQVDLDNLD
+191 NVEEAEQVDLDNLD
-205 INQAPGMAISGAIT
+205 INQAPGMEISGAIT
-219 EAVTQ
+219 DAVTQ

-251 LGIAKSILNLMDSAL
+251 LGMAQSILNLMDSTL

-280 QMLPSAKVAIGSICT
+280 QMLPSAKIAIGSICT
-295 SLKDIYIAIYN
+295 SLKDMYIAIYN

-331 DALNLLMNTI
+331 DAQELLMNTI
-341 WIMIN
+341 WVMIN

-354 HTLPELYYMCSD
+354 YTLPELYYMCSD

-374 KEARKEKK
+374 KEARKEQK
-382 RRKKEKKEQEKREKE
+382 RRKKEQEEQ
-397 KEKETGIQ
+397 EKETGIQ
-405 HSSGNTVSTKINVDI
+405 HSSGGTVSSKINVDV
-420 DPDIIKQSLMDELAR
+420 DPDIIKQSLMDELSR

-469 VLSEGIDSFEDFM
+469 VLSDGIDSFEDFM
-482 NMLIEMGI
+482 DMLVEMGL

-518 NQIKE
+518 NQIE
-523 QAISSGLNIASDIV
+523 AQAISSGLHIAADVV
-537 SNTKI
+537 SNTTV
-542 SKEIKT
+542 STEIKA

-629 HFELEGFNKTLSEQ
+629 HFELDGFNKTLSEQ
-643 INAIDEANRIAQD
+643 KNAIDEANRIAQET
-656 AAKKKEA
+656 AKKKEA
-663 DEAISKFELG
+663 EEAISKFELG

-737 VKVIA
+737 IKVIA

-798 NAKSNYEIIKQ
+798 NTKSNYEIIKQ
-809 DLPTILYIDQD
+809 NLPTILYIDQD
-820 AITEQRNVM
+820 AIAEQRNAM

-840 NDASLFVQY
+840 DDASLFVQY

>member
-7 IDLTNSPFNSYDFFS
+7 IDLTNSPGNSYDFFS
-22 NKKIAA
+22 NKKMSA
-28 GTVETEDMKKG
+28 GTVETADMKKG

-54 YGIIDVGMVQFDD
+54 YGIIDVGIVQFDD
-67 TLPYT
+67 TLPYS
-72 KKVETA
+72 KKVETSK
-78 QLRIEYYKTE
+78 LRIEYYKTE
-88 LEDAKSW
+88 LKDAESW
-95 VDALQSEINK
+95 VNALQTEINK
-105 VNSELAEY
+105 VNSELTEY
-113 KDQYEE
+113 QDQYEE

-125 HSDLTKNLKQIIKN
+125 HSALTTNLKQIVKN
-139 CKEDLNDLNTDYSKY
+139 YKEQLNDLNTEFSKY

-166 AYTKFLND
+166 AYTNFYND
-174 LIKYGGKK
+174 LTKYGEKK
-182 TITRIEEFG
+182 AITRVDEFG
-191 STEEAEQVDLDNLD
+191 NVEEAEKVDLDNLD
-205 INQAPGMAISGAIT
+205 INQAPGMEISGAIT
-219 EAVTQ
+219 DAVTQ

-251 LGIAKSILNLMDSAL
+251 LGMAQSILNLMDSTL

-280 QMLPSAKVAIGSICT
+280 QMLPSAKIAIGSICT
-295 SLKDIYIAIYN
+295 SLKDMYIAIYN

-322 LPSMQEVLK
+322 LPSIQEVLK
-331 DALNLLMNTI
+331 DAQELLMNTI
-341 WIMIN
+341 LIMIN

-354 HTLPELYYMCSD
+354 YTLPELYYMCSD

-374 KEARKEKK
+374 KEARKEQK
-382 RRKKEKKEQEKREKE
+382 RRKKEQEEQ
-397 KEKETGIQ
+397 EKETGIQ
-405 HSSGNTVSTKINVDI
+405 HSSGGTVSSKINVDV
-420 DPDIIKQSLMDELAR
+420 DPDIIKQSLMDELSR

-469 VLSEGIDSFEDFM
+469 VLTDGIDSFEDFM
-482 NMLIEMGI
+482 DMLVEMGL

-518 NQIKE
+518 NQIE
-523 QAISSGLNIASDIV
+523 AQAISSGLHIAADVV
-537 SNTKI
+537 SNTTV
-542 SKEIKT
+542 STEIKA

-629 HFELEGFNKTLSEQ
+629 HFELDGFNKTLNEQ
-643 INAIDEANRIAQD
+643 INAIDEANRIAQET
-656 AAKKKEA
+656 AKKKEA
-663 DEAISKFELG
+663 EEAISKFELG

-737 VKVIA
+737 IKVIA

-820 AITEQRNVM
+820 AITEQRNAM

-840 NDASLFVQY
+840 DDASLFVQY

>member
-7 IDLTNSPFNSYDFFS
+7 IDLTNSPGNSYDFFS
-22 NKKIAA
+22 NKKMSA

-54 YGIIDVGMVQFDD
+54 YGIIDVGIVQFDD
-67 TLPYT
+67 TLPYA

-78 QLRIEYYKTE
+78 KLRIEYYKTE
-88 LEDAKSW
+88 LKDAESW
-95 VDALQSEINK
+95 VNALQTEINK
-105 VNSELAEY
+105 VNSELTEY
-113 KDQYEE
+113 QDQYEE

-125 HSDLTKNLKQIIKN
+125 HSALTTNIKQIVKN
-139 CKEDLNDLNTDYSKY
+139 YKEQLNDLNTEFSKY

-166 AYTKFLND
+166 AYTNFYND
-174 LIKYGGKK
+174 LTKYGEKK
-182 TITRIEEFG
+182 AITKVDEFG
-191 STEEAEQVDLDNLD
+191 NVEEAEQVDLDNLD

-219 EAVTQ
+219 DAVTQ

-251 LGIAKSILNLMDSAL
+251 LGMAQSILNLMDSTL

-295 SLKDIYIAIYN
+295 SLKDMYIAIYN

-331 DALNLLMNTI
+331 DAQELLMNTI
-341 WIMIN
+341 WVMIN

-354 HTLPELYYMCSD
+354 YTLPELYYMCSD

-374 KEARKEKK
+374 KEARKEQK
-382 RRKKEKKEQEKREKE
+382 RRKKEQEEQ
-397 KEKETGIQ
+397 EKETGIQ
-405 HSSGNTVSTKINVDI
+405 HSSGGTVSSKINVDV
-420 DPDIIKQSLMDELAR
+420 DPDIIKQSLMDELSR
-435 ASDLIYNSFIIIQI
+435 TSDLIYNSFIIIQI

-469 VLSEGIDSFEDFM
+469 VLSDGIDSFEDFM
-482 NMLIEMGI
+482 DMLVEMGL

-518 NQIKE
+518 NQIE
-523 QAISSGLNIASDIV
+523 AQAISSGLHIATDIAS
-537 SNTKI
+537 NTTI
-542 SKEIKT
+542 SAEIKA

-643 INAIDEANRIAQD
+643 KNAIDEANRIAQET
-656 AAKKKEA
+656 AKKKEA
-663 DEAISKFELG
+663 EEAISKFELG

-727 ANASGNLLGM
+727 ANSSGNLLGM

-747 FKKAHKSKTN
+747 FKKANKSKTN

-820 AITEQRNVM
+820 AITEQRNAM

-840 NDASLFVQY
+840 DDASLFVQY

>member
-7 IDLTNSPFNSYDFFS
+7 IDLTNSPVNSYDFFS
-22 NKKIAA
+22 NKKMSA

-54 YGIIDVGMVQFDD
+54 YGIIDVGIVQFDD
-67 TLPYT
+67 TLPYS
-72 KKVETA
+72 KKVETSK
-78 QLRIEYYKTE
+78 LRIEYYKTE
-88 LEDAKSW
+88 LKDAESW
-95 VDALQSEINK
+95 VNALQTEINK
-105 VNSELAEY
+105 VNSELTEY
-113 KDQYEE
+113 QDQYEE

-125 HSDLTKNLKQIIKN
+125 HSALTTNLKQIVKN
-139 CKEDLNDLNTDYSKY
+139 YKEQLNDLNTEFSKY

-166 AYTKFLND
+166 AYTNFYND
-174 LIKYGGKK
+174 LTKYGEKK
-182 TITRIEEFG
+182 AITRVDEFG
-191 STEEAEQVDLDNLD
+191 NVEEAEKVDLDNLD
-205 INQAPGMAISGAIT
+205 INQAPGMEISGAIT
-219 EAVTQ
+219 DAVTQ

-251 LGIAKSILNLMDSAL
+251 LGMAQSILNLMDSTL

-280 QMLPSAKVAIGSICT
+280 QMLPSAKIAIGSICT
-295 SLKDIYIAIYN
+295 SLKDMYIAIYN

-322 LPSMQEVLK
+322 LPSIQEVLK
-331 DALNLLMNTI
+331 DAQELLMNTI
-341 WIMIN
+341 WVMIN

-354 HTLPELYYMCSD
+354 YTLPELYYMCSD

-374 KEARKEKK
+374 KEARKEQK
-382 RRKKEKKEQEKREKE
+382 RRKKEQEEQ
-397 KEKETGIQ
+397 EKETGIQ
-405 HSSGNTVSTKINVDI
+405 HSSGGTVSSKINVDV
-420 DPDIIKQSLMDELAR
+420 DPDIIKQSLMDELSR

-469 VLSEGIDSFEDFM
+469 VLTDGIDSFEDFM
-482 NMLIEMGI
+482 DMLVEMGL

-518 NQIKE
+518 NQIE
-523 QAISSGLNIASDIV
+523 AQAISSGLHIAADVV
-537 SNTKI
+537 SNTTV
-542 SKEIKT
+542 STEIKA

-629 HFELEGFNKTLSEQ
+629 HFELDGFNKTLNEQ
-643 INAIDEANRIAQD
+643 INAIDEANRIAQET
-656 AAKKKEA
+656 AKKKEA
-663 DEAISKFELG
+663 EEAISKFELG

-737 VKVIA
+737 IKVIA

-820 AITEQRNVM
+820 AITEQRNAM

-840 NDASLFVQY
+840 DDASLFVQY

>member
-7 IDLTNSPFNSYDFFS
+7 IDLTNSPGNSYDFFS
-22 NKKIAA
+22 NKKMSA

-54 YGIIDVGMVQFDD
+54 YGIIDVGIVQFDD
-67 TLPYT
+67 TLPYS

-88 LEDAKSW
+88 LKDAESW
-95 VDALQSEINK
+95 VNALQTEINK
-105 VNSELAEY
+105 VNSELTEY
-113 KDQYEE
+113 QDQYEE

-125 HSDLTKNLKQIIKN
+125 HSALTTNLKQIVKN
-139 CKEDLNDLNTDYSKY
+139 YKEQLNDLNTEFSKY

-166 AYTKFLND
+166 AYTNFYND
-174 LIKYGGKK
+174 LTKYGEKK
-182 TITRIEEFG
+182 AITRVDEFG
-191 STEEAEQVDLDNLD
+191 NVEEAEKVDLDNLD
-205 INQAPGMAISGAIT
+205 INQAPGMEISGAIT
-219 EAVTQ
+219 DAVTQ

-251 LGIAKSILNLMDSAL
+251 LGMAQSILNLMDSAL

-280 QMLPSAKVAIGSICT
+280 QMLPSAKIAIGSICT
-295 SLKDIYIAIYN
+295 SLKDMYIAIYN

-322 LPSMQEVLK
+322 LPSIQEVLK
-331 DALNLLMNTI
+331 DAQELLMNTI
-341 WIMIN
+341 WVMIN

-354 HTLPELYYMCSD
+354 YTLPELYYMCSD

-374 KEARKEKK
+374 KEARKEQK
-382 RRKKEKKEQEKREKE
+382 RRKKEQEEQ
-397 KEKETGIQ
+397 EKETGIQ
-405 HSSGNTVSTKINVDI
+405 HSSGGTVSSKINVDV
-420 DPDIIKQSLMDELAR
+420 DPDIIKQSLMDELSR

-469 VLSEGIDSFEDFM
+469 VLTDGIDSFEDFM
-482 NMLIEMGI
+482 DMLVEMGL

-518 NQIKE
+518 NQIE
-523 QAISSGLNIASDIV
+523 AQAISSGLHIAADVV
-537 SNTKI
+537 SNTTV
-542 SKEIKT
+542 STEIKA

-629 HFELEGFNKTLSEQ
+629 HFELDGFNKTLNEQ
-643 INAIDEANRIAQD
+643 INAIDEANRIAQET
-656 AAKKKEA
+656 AKKKEA
-663 DEAISKFELG
+663 EEAISKFELG

-737 VKVIA
+737 IKVIA

-820 AITEQRNVM
+820 AITEQRNAM

-840 NDASLFVQY
+840 DDASLFVQY

>member
-7 IDLTNSPFNSYDFFS
+7 IDLTNSPGNSYDFFS
-22 NKKIAA
+22 NKKMSA

-54 YGIIDVGMVQFDD
+54 YGIIDVGIVQFDD
-67 TLPYT
+67 TLPYA

-78 QLRIEYYKTE
+78 KLRIEYYKTE
-88 LEDAKSW
+88 LKDAESW
-95 VDALQSEINK
+95 VNALQTEINK
-105 VNSELAEY
+105 VNSELTEY
-113 KDQYEE
+113 QDQYEE

-125 HSDLTKNLKQIIKN
+125 HSALTTNLKQIIKN
-139 CKEDLNDLNTDYSKY
+139 YKEQLNDLNTEFSKY

-166 AYTKFLND
+166 AYTNFYND
-174 LIKYGGKK
+174 LTKYGEKK
-182 TITRIEEFG
+182 AITKVDEFG
-191 STEEAEQVDLDNLD
+191 NVEEAEQVDLDNLD
-205 INQAPGMAISGAIT
+205 INQAPGMEISGAIT
-219 EAVTQ
+219 DAVTQ

-251 LGIAKSILNLMDSAL
+251 LGMAQSILNLMDSTL

-280 QMLPSAKVAIGSICT
+280 QMLPSAKIAIGSICT
-295 SLKDIYIAIYN
+295 SLKDMYIAIYN

-331 DALNLLMNTI
+331 DAQELLMNTI
-341 WIMIN
+341 WVMIN

-354 HTLPELYYMCSD
+354 YTLPELYYMCSD

-374 KEARKEKK
+374 KEARKEQK
-382 RRKKEKKEQEKREKE
+382 RRKKEQEEQ
-397 KEKETGIQ
+397 EKETGIQ
-405 HSSGNTVSTKINVDI
+405 HSSGGTVSSKINVDV
-420 DPDIIKQSLMDELAR
+420 DPDIIKQSLMDELSR

-469 VLSEGIDSFEDFM
+469 VLSDGIDSFEDFM
-482 NMLIEMGI
+482 DMLVEMGL

-518 NQIKE
+518 NQIE
-523 QAISSGLNIASDIV
+523 AQAISSGLHIAVDVV
-537 SNTKI
+537 SNTTV
-542 SKEIKT
+542 STEIKA

-629 HFELEGFNKTLSEQ
+629 HFELDGFNKTLSEQ
-643 INAIDEANRIAQD
+643 KNAIDEANRIAQET
-656 AAKKKEA
+656 AKKKEA
-663 DEAISKFELG
+663 EEAISKFELG

-737 VKVIA
+737 IKVIA

-798 NAKSNYEIIKQ
+798 NTKSNYEIIKQ
-809 DLPTILYIDQD
+809 DLPTILYVDQD
-820 AITEQRNVM
+820 AITEQRNAM

-840 NDASLFVQY
+840 DDASLFVQY

>member
-7 IDLTNSPFNSYDFFS
+7 IDLTNSPGNSYDFFS
-22 NKKIAA
+22 NKKMSA

-54 YGIIDVGMVQFDD
+54 YGIIDVGIVQFDD
-67 TLPYT
+67 TLPYA

-78 QLRIEYYKTE
+78 KLRIEYYKTE
-88 LEDAKSW
+88 LKDAESW
-95 VDALQSEINK
+95 VNALQTEINK
-105 VNSELAEY
+105 VNSELTEY
-113 KDQYEE
+113 QDQYEE

-125 HSDLTKNLKQIIKN
+125 HSALTTNLKQIIKN
-139 CKEDLNDLNTDYSKY
+139 YKEQLNDLNTEFSKY

-166 AYTKFLND
+166 AYTNFFND
-174 LIKYGGKK
+174 LTKYGEKK
-182 TITRIEEFG
+182 AITKVDEFG
-191 STEEAEQVDLDNLD
+191 NVEEAEQVDLDNLD

-219 EAVTQ
+219 DAVTQ

-251 LGIAKSILNLMDSAL
+251 LGMAQSILNLMDSTL

-295 SLKDIYIAIYN
+295 SLKDMYIAIYN

-331 DALNLLMNTI
+331 DAQELLMNTI
-341 WIMIN
+341 WVMIN

-354 HTLPELYYMCSD
+354 YTLPELYYMCSD

-374 KEARKEKK
+374 KEARKEQK
-382 RRKKEKKEQEKREKE
+382 RRKKEQEEQ
-397 KEKETGIQ
+397 EKETGIQ
-405 HSSGNTVSTKINVDI
+405 HSSGGTVSSKINVDV
-420 DPDIIKQSLMDELAR
+420 DPDIIKQSLMDELSR
-435 ASDLIYNSFIIIQI
+435 TSDLIYNSFIIIQI

-469 VLSEGIDSFEDFM
+469 VLSDGIDSFEDFM
-482 NMLIEMGI
+482 DMLVEMGL

-518 NQIKE
+518 NQIE
-523 QAISSGLNIASDIV
+523 AQAISSGLHIATDIAS
-537 SNTKI
+537 NTTI
-542 SKEIKT
+542 SAEIKA

-643 INAIDEANRIAQD
+643 KNAIDEANRIAQET
-656 AAKKKEA
+656 AKKKEA
-663 DEAISKFELG
+663 EEAISKFELG

-727 ANASGNLLGM
+727 ANSSGNLLGM

-747 FKKAHKSKTN
+747 FKKANKSKTN

-820 AITEQRNVM
+820 AITEQRNAM

-840 NDASLFVQY
+840 DDASLFVQY

>member
-7 IDLTNSPFNSYDFFS
+7 IDLTNSPGNSYDFFS
-22 NKKIAA
+22 NKKMSA

-54 YGIIDVGMVQFDD
+54 YGIIDVGIVQFDD
-67 TLPYT
+67 TLPYS

-88 LEDAKSW
+88 LKDAESW
-95 VDALQSEINK
+95 VNALQTEINK
-105 VNSELAEY
+105 VNSKLTEY
-113 KDQYEE
+113 QDQYEE

-125 HSDLTKNLKQIIKN
+125 HSALTTNLKQIVKN
-139 CKEDLNDLNTDYSKY
+139 YKEQLNDLNTEFSKY

-166 AYTKFLND
+166 AYTNFYND
-174 LIKYGGKK
+174 LTKYGEKK
-182 TITRIEEFG
+182 AITRVDEFG
-191 STEEAEQVDLDNLD
+191 NVEEAEKVDLDNLD
-205 INQAPGMAISGAIT
+205 INQAPGMEISGAIT
-219 EAVTQ
+219 DAVTQ

-251 LGIAKSILNLMDSAL
+251 LGMAQSILNLMDSTL

-280 QMLPSAKVAIGSICT
+280 QMLPSAKIAIGSICT
-295 SLKDIYIAIYN
+295 SLKDMYIAIYN

-322 LPSMQEVLK
+322 LPSIQEVLK
-331 DALNLLMNTI
+331 DAQELLMNTI
-341 WIMIN
+341 WVMIN

-354 HTLPELYYMCSD
+354 YTLPELYYMCSD

-374 KEARKEKK
+374 KEARKEQK
-382 RRKKEKKEQEKREKE
+382 RRKKEQEEQ
-397 KEKETGIQ
+397 EKETGIQ
-405 HSSGNTVSTKINVDI
+405 HSSGGTVSTKINVDV
-420 DPDIIKQSLMDELAR
+420 DPDIIKQSLMDELSR

-469 VLSEGIDSFEDFM
+469 VLTDGIDSFEDFM
-482 NMLIEMGI
+482 DMLVEMGL

-518 NQIKE
+518 NQIE
-523 QAISSGLNIASDIV
+523 AQAISSGLHIAADVV
-537 SNTKI
+537 SNTAV
-542 SKEIKT
+542 STEIKA

-629 HFELEGFNKTLSEQ
+629 HFELDGFNKTLNEQ
-643 INAIDEANRIAQD
+643 INAIDEANRIAQET
-656 AAKKKEA
+656 AKKKEA
-663 DEAISKFELG
+663 EEAISKFELG

-737 VKVIA
+737 IKVIA

-820 AITEQRNVM
+820 AITEQRNAM

-840 NDASLFVQY
+840 DDASLFVQY

>member
-7 IDLTNSPFNSYDFFS
+7 IDLTNSPGNSYDFFS
-22 NKKIAA
+22 NKKMSA

-54 YGIIDVGMVQFDD
+54 YGIIDVGIVQFDD
-67 TLPYT
+67 TLPYS

-78 QLRIEYYKTE
+78 KLRIEYYKTE
-88 LEDAKSW
+88 LKDAESW
-95 VDALQSEINK
+95 VNALQTEINK
-105 VNSELAEY
+105 VNSELTEY
-113 KDQYEE
+113 QDQYEE

-125 HSDLTKNLKQIIKN
+125 HSALTTNLKQIVKN
-139 CKEDLNDLNTDYSKY
+139 YKEQLNDLNTEFSKY

-166 AYTKFLND
+166 AYTNFYND
-174 LIKYGGKK
+174 LTKYGEKK
-182 TITRIEEFG
+182 AITKVDEFG
-191 STEEAEQVDLDNLD
+191 NVEEAEQVDLDNLD
-205 INQAPGMAISGAIT
+205 INQAPGMEISGAIT
-219 EAVTQ
+219 DAVTQ

-251 LGIAKSILNLMDSAL
+251 LGMAQSILNLMDSTL

-280 QMLPSAKVAIGSICT
+280 QMLPSAKIAIGSICT
-295 SLKDIYIAIYN
+295 SLKDMYIAIYN

-322 LPSMQEVLK
+322 LPSIQEVLK
-331 DALNLLMNTI
+331 DAQELLMNTI
-341 WIMIN
+341 WVMIN

-354 HTLPELYYMCSD
+354 YTLPELYYMCSD

-374 KEARKEKK
+374 KEARKEQK
-382 RRKKEKKEQEKREKE
+382 RRKKEQEEQ
-397 KEKETGIQ
+397 EKETGIQ
-405 HSSGNTVSTKINVDI
+405 HSSGGTVSSKINVDV
-420 DPDIIKQSLMDELAR
+420 DPDIIKQSLMDELSR

-469 VLSEGIDSFEDFM
+469 VLTDGIDSFEDFM
-482 NMLIEMGI
+482 DMLVEMGL
-490 DSDGAVISLEK
+490 DSDGAVILLEK

-518 NQIKE
+518 NQIE
-523 QAISSGLNIASDIV
+523 AQAISSGLHIAADIV
-537 SNTKI
+537 SNTTVSTERKA
-542 SKEIKT
+542 

-624 FTFKI
+624 FTLKI
-629 HFELEGFNKTLSEQ
+629 HFELDGFNKTLSEQ
-643 INAIDEANRIAQD
+643 INAIDEANSIAQET
-656 AAKKKEA
+656 AKKKEA
-663 DEAISKFELG
+663 EEAISKFELG

-737 VKVIA
+737 IKVIA

-820 AITEQRNVM
+820 AITEQRNAM

-840 NDASLFVQY
+840 DDASLFVQY

>member
-7 IDLTNSPFNSYDFFS
+7 IDLTNSPGNSYDFFS
-22 NKKIAA
+22 NKKMSA

-54 YGIIDVGMVQFDD
+54 YGIIDVGIVQFDD
-67 TLPYT
+67 TLPYS

-88 LEDAKSW
+88 LKDAESW
-95 VDALQSEINK
+95 VNALQTEINK
-105 VNSELAEY
+105 VNSELTEY
-113 KDQYEE
+113 QDQYEE

-125 HSDLTKNLKQIIKN
+125 HSALTTNLKQIVN
-139 CKEDLNDLNTDYSKY
+139 NYKEQLNDLNTEFSKY

-166 AYTKFLND
+166 AYTNFYND
-174 LIKYGGKK
+174 LTKYGEKK
-182 TITRIEEFG
+182 AITRVDEFG
-191 STEEAEQVDLDNLD
+191 NVEEAEKVDLDNLD
-205 INQAPGMAISGAIT
+205 INQAPGMEISGAIT
-219 EAVTQ
+219 DAVTQ

-251 LGIAKSILNLMDSAL
+251 LGMAQSILNLMDSTL

-280 QMLPSAKVAIGSICT
+280 QMLPSAKIAIGSICT
-295 SLKDIYIAIYN
+295 SLKDMYIAIYN

-322 LPSMQEVLK
+322 LPSSQEVLK
-331 DALNLLMNTI
+331 DAQELLMNTI
-341 WIMIN
+341 WVMIN

-354 HTLPELYYMCSD
+354 YTLPELYYMCSD

-374 KEARKEKK
+374 KEARKEQK
-382 RRKKEKKEQEKREKE
+382 RRKKEQEEQ
-397 KEKETGIQ
+397 EKETGIQ
-405 HSSGNTVSTKINVDI
+405 HSSGGTVSTKINVDV
-420 DPDIIKQSLMDELAR
+420 DPDIIKQSLMDELSR

-469 VLSEGIDSFEDFM
+469 VLTDGIDSFEDFM
-482 NMLIEMGI
+482 NMLVEMGL

-518 NQIKE
+518 NQIE
-523 QAISSGLNIASDIV
+523 AQAISSGLHIAADVV
-537 SNTKI
+537 SNTTVSTEMKA
-542 SKEIKT
+542 

-629 HFELEGFNKTLSEQ
+629 HFELDGFNKTLNEQ
-643 INAIDEANRIAQD
+643 INAIDEANRIAQET
-656 AAKKKEA
+656 AKKKEVE
-663 DEAISKFELG
+663 EAISKFELG

-737 VKVIA
+737 IRVIA

-783 NIGIPDTRKLYLYLK
+783 NIDIPDTRKLYLYLK

-820 AITEQRNVM
+820 AITEQRNAM

-840 NDASLFVQY
+840 DDASLFVQY
-849 PDSKYQ
+849 PDPKYQ

>member
-7 IDLTNSPFNSYDFFS
+7 IDLTNSPGNSYDFFS
-22 NKKIAA
+22 NKKMSA
-28 GTVETEDMKKG
+28 GIVETEDMKKG

-54 YGIIDVGMVQFDD
+54 YGIIDVGIVQFDD

-88 LEDAKSW
+88 LKDAESW
-95 VDALQSEINK
+95 VNALQTEINK
-105 VNSELAEY
+105 VNSELTEY
-113 KDQYEE
+113 QDQYEE

-125 HSDLTKNLKQIIKN
+125 HSALTTNLKQIVKN
-139 CKEDLNDLNTDYSKY
+139 YKEQLNDLNTEFSKY

-166 AYTKFLND
+166 AYTNFYND
-174 LIKYGGKK
+174 LTKYGEKK
-182 TITRIEEFG
+182 AITRVDEFG
-191 STEEAEQVDLDNLD
+191 NVEEAEKVDLDNLD
-205 INQAPGMAISGAIT
+205 INQAPGMEISGAIT
-219 EAVTQ
+219 DAVTQ

-251 LGIAKSILNLMDSAL
+251 LGMAQSILNLMDSTL

-280 QMLPSAKVAIGSICT
+280 QMLPSAKIAIGSICT
-295 SLKDIYIAIYN
+295 SLKDMYIAIYN

-331 DALNLLMNTI
+331 DAQELLMNTI
-341 WIMIN
+341 WVMIN

-354 HTLPELYYMCSD
+354 YTLPELYYMCSD
-366 YIHKYKAW
+366 YIHKYKAL
-374 KEARKEKK
+374 KEARKEQK
-382 RRKKEKKEQEKREKE
+382 RRKKEQEEQ
-397 KEKETGIQ
+397 EKETGIQ
-405 HSSGNTVSTKINVDI
+405 HSSGGTVSSKINVDV
-420 DPDIIKQSLMDELAR
+420 DPDIIKQSLMDELSR

-469 VLSEGIDSFEDFM
+469 VLTDGIDSFEDFM
-482 NMLIEMGI
+482 DMLVEMGL

-518 NQIKE
+518 NQIE
-523 QAISSGLNIASDIV
+523 AQAISSGLHIAADVV
-537 SNTKI
+537 SNTTV
-542 SKEIKT
+542 STEIKA

-629 HFELEGFNKTLSEQ
+629 HFELDGFNKTLNEQ
-643 INAIDEANRIAQD
+643 INAIDEANRIAQET
-656 AAKKKEA
+656 AKKKEA
-663 DEAISKFELG
+663 EEAISKFELG

-737 VKVIA
+737 IKVIA

-798 NAKSNYEIIKQ
+798 NTKSNYEIIKQ

-820 AITEQRNVM
+820 AITEQRNAM

-840 NDASLFVQY
+840 DDASLFVQY

>member
-7 IDLTNSPFNSYDFFS
+7 IDLTNSPGNSYDFFS
-22 NKKIAA
+22 NKKMSA

-54 YGIIDVGMVQFDD
+54 YGIIDVGIVQFDD

-88 LEDAKSW
+88 LKDAESW
-95 VDALQSEINK
+95 VNALQTEINK
-105 VNSELAEY
+105 VNSELTEY
-113 KDQYEE
+113 QDQYEE

-125 HSDLTKNLKQIIKN
+125 HSALTTNLKQIVKN

-166 AYTKFLND
+166 AYTNFYND
-174 LIKYGGKK
+174 LTKYGEKK
-182 TITRIEEFG
+182 AITRVDEFG
-191 STEEAEQVDLDNLD
+191 NVEEAEKVDLDNLD
-205 INQAPGMAISGAIT
+205 INQAPGMEISGAIT
-219 EAVTQ
+219 DAVTQ

-251 LGIAKSILNLMDSAL
+251 LGMAQSILNLMDSAL

-280 QMLPSAKVAIGSICT
+280 QMLPSAKIAIGSICT
-295 SLKDIYIAIYN
+295 SLKDMYIAIYN

-322 LPSMQEVLK
+322 LPSIQEVLK
-331 DALNLLMNTI
+331 DAQELLMNTI
-341 WIMIN
+341 WVMIN

-354 HTLPELYYMCSD
+354 YTLPELYYMCSD

-374 KEARKEKK
+374 KEARKEQK
-382 RRKKEKKEQEKREKE
+382 RRKKEQEEQ
-397 KEKETGIQ
+397 EKETGIQ
-405 HSSGNTVSTKINVDI
+405 HSSGGTVSSKINVDV
-420 DPDIIKQSLMDELAR
+420 DPDIIKQSLMDELSR

-469 VLSEGIDSFEDFM
+469 VLTDGIDSFEDFM
-482 NMLIEMGI
+482 DMLVEMGL

-518 NQIKE
+518 NQIE
-523 QAISSGLNIASDIV
+523 AQAISSGLHIAADVV
-537 SNTKI
+537 SNTTV
-542 SKEIKT
+542 STEIKA

-629 HFELEGFNKTLSEQ
+629 HFELDGFNKTLNEQ
-643 INAIDEANRIAQD
+643 INAIDEANRIAQET
-656 AAKKKEA
+656 AKKKEA
-663 DEAISKFELG
+663 EEAISKFELG

-820 AITEQRNVM
+820 AITEQRNAM

-840 NDASLFVQY
+840 DDASLFVQY

>member
-7 IDLTNSPFNSYDFFS
+7 IDLTNSPGNSYDFFS
-22 NKKIAA
+22 NKKMSA

-54 YGIIDVGMVQFDD
+54 YGIIDVGIVQFDD
-67 TLPYT
+67 TLPYA

-78 QLRIEYYKTE
+78 KLRIEYYKTE
-88 LEDAKSW
+88 LKDAESW
-95 VDALQSEINK
+95 VNALQTEINK
-105 VNSELAEY
+105 VNSELTEY
-113 KDQYEE
+113 QDQYEE

-125 HSDLTKNLKQIIKN
+125 HSALTTNLKQIVKN
-139 CKEDLNDLNTDYSKY
+139 YKEQLNDLNTEFSKY

-166 AYTKFLND
+166 AYTNFYND
-174 LIKYGGKK
+174 LTKYGEKK
-182 TITRIEEFG
+182 AITKVDEFG
-191 STEEAEQVDLDNLD
+191 NVEEAEQVDLDNLD
-205 INQAPGMAISGAIT
+205 INQAPGMEISGAIT
-219 EAVTQ
+219 DAVTQ

-251 LGIAKSILNLMDSAL
+251 LGMAQSILNLMDSTL

-280 QMLPSAKVAIGSICT
+280 QMLPSAKIAIGSICT
-295 SLKDIYIAIYN
+295 SLKDMYIAIYN

-331 DALNLLMNTI
+331 DAQELLMNTI
-341 WIMIN
+341 WVMIN

-354 HTLPELYYMCSD
+354 YTLPELYYMCSD

-374 KEARKEKK
+374 KEARKEQK
-382 RRKKEKKEQEKREKE
+382 RRKKEQEEQ
-397 KEKETGIQ
+397 EKETGIQ
-405 HSSGNTVSTKINVDI
+405 HSSGGTVSSKINVDV
-420 DPDIIKQSLMDELAR
+420 DPDIIKQSLMDELSR

-469 VLSEGIDSFEDFM
+469 VLSDGIDSFEDFM
-482 NMLIEMGI
+482 NMLVEMGL

-518 NQIKE
+518 NQIE
-523 QAISSGLNIASDIV
+523 AQTISSGLHIAADVV
-537 SNTKI
+537 SNTTV
-542 SKEIKT
+542 STEIKA

-629 HFELEGFNKTLSEQ
+629 HFELDGFNKTLSEQ
-643 INAIDEANRIAQD
+643 KNAIDEANRIAQET
-656 AAKKKEA
+656 AKKKEA
-663 DEAISKFELG
+663 EEAISKFELG

-737 VKVIA
+737 IKVIA

-798 NAKSNYEIIKQ
+798 NTKSNYEIIKQ
-809 DLPTILYIDQD
+809 NLPTILYIDQD
-820 AITEQRNVM
+820 AITEQRNAM

-840 NDASLFVQY
+840 DDASLFVQY

>member
-7 IDLTNSPFNSYDFFS
+7 IDLTNSPGNSYDFFS
-22 NKKIAA
+22 NKKMSA

-54 YGIIDVGMVQFDD
+54 YGIIDVGIVQFDD
-67 TLPYT
+67 TLPYS
-72 KKVETA
+72 KKVETSK
-78 QLRIEYYKTE
+78 LRIEYYKTE
-88 LEDAKSW
+88 LKDAESW
-95 VDALQSEINK
+95 VNALQTEINK
-105 VNSELAEY
+105 VNSELTEY
-113 KDQYEE
+113 QDQYEE

-125 HSDLTKNLKQIIKN
+125 HSALTTNLKQIVKN
-139 CKEDLNDLNTDYSKY
+139 YKEQLNDLNTEFSKY

-166 AYTKFLND
+166 AYTNFYND
-174 LIKYGGKK
+174 LTKYGEKK
-182 TITRIEEFG
+182 AITRVDEFG
-191 STEEAEQVDLDNLD
+191 NVEEAEKVDLDNLD
-205 INQAPGMAISGAIT
+205 INQAPGMEISGAIT
-219 EAVTQ
+219 DAVTQ

-251 LGIAKSILNLMDSAL
+251 LGMAQSILNLMDSTL

-280 QMLPSAKVAIGSICT
+280 QMLPSAKIAIGSICT
-295 SLKDIYIAIYN
+295 SLKDMYIAIYN

-322 LPSMQEVLK
+322 LPSIQEVLK
-331 DALNLLMNTI
+331 DAQELLMNTI
-341 WIMIN
+341 WVMIN

-354 HTLPELYYMCSD
+354 YTLPELYYMCSD

-374 KEARKEKK
+374 KEARKEQK
-382 RRKKEKKEQEKREKE
+382 RRKKEQEEQ
-397 KEKETGIQ
+397 EKETGIQ
-405 HSSGNTVSTKINVDI
+405 HSSGGTVSSKINVDV
-420 DPDIIKQSLMDELAR
+420 DPDIIKQSLMDELSR

-469 VLSEGIDSFEDFM
+469 VLTDGIDSFEDFM
-482 NMLIEMGI
+482 DMLVEMGL

-518 NQIKE
+518 NQIE
-523 QAISSGLNIASDIV
+523 AQAISSGLHIAADIV
-537 SNTKI
+537 SNTTV
-542 SKEIKT
+542 STEIKA

-629 HFELEGFNKTLSEQ
+629 HFELDGFNKTLNEQ
-643 INAIDEANRIAQD
+643 INAIDEANRIAQET
-656 AAKKKEA
+656 AKKKEA
-663 DEAISKFELG
+663 EEAISKFELG

-737 VKVIA
+737 IKVIA

-820 AITEQRNVM
+820 AITEQRNAM

-840 NDASLFVQY
+840 DDASLFVQY
-849 PDSKYQ
+849 PDPKYQ

>member
-7 IDLTNSPFNSYDFFS
+7 IDLTNSPGNSYDFFS
-22 NKKIAA
+22 NKKMSA

-54 YGIIDVGMVQFDD
+54 YGIIDVGIVQFDD
-67 TLPYT
+67 TLPYS

-88 LEDAKSW
+88 LEDAESW

-105 VNSELAEY
+105 VNSELTEY
-113 KDQYEE
+113 QDQYEE

-125 HSDLTKNLKQIIKN
+125 HSALTTNLKQIVKN
-139 CKEDLNDLNTDYSKY
+139 YKEQLNDLNTEFSKY

-166 AYTKFLND
+166 AYTNFYND
-174 LIKYGGKK
+174 LTKYGEKK
-182 TITRIEEFG
+182 AITRVDEFG
-191 STEEAEQVDLDNLD
+191 NVEEAEQVDLDNLD
-205 INQAPGMAISGAIT
+205 INQAPGMEISGAIT

-251 LGIAKSILNLMDSAL
+251 LGMAQSILNLMDSTL

-280 QMLPSAKVAIGSICT
+280 QMLPSAKIAIGSICT
-295 SLKDIYIAIYN
+295 SLKDMYIAIYN

-322 LPSMQEVLK
+322 LPSIQEVLK
-331 DALNLLMNTI
+331 DAQELLMNTI
-341 WIMIN
+341 WVMIN

-354 HTLPELYYMCSD
+354 YTLPELYYMCSD

-374 KEARKEKK
+374 KEARKEQK
-382 RRKKEKKEQEKREKE
+382 RRKKEQEEQ
-397 KEKETGIQ
+397 EKETGIQ
-405 HSSGNTVSTKINVDI
+405 HSSGGTVSSKINVDV
-420 DPDIIKQSLMDELAR
+420 DPDIIKQSLMDELSR

-469 VLSEGIDSFEDFM
+469 VLTDGIDSFEDFM
-482 NMLIEMGI
+482 DMLVEMGL

-518 NQIKE
+518 NQIE
-523 QAISSGLNIASDIV
+523 AQAISSGLHIATGIV
-537 SNTKI
+537 SNTTV
-542 SKEIKT
+542 STEIKA

-629 HFELEGFNKTLSEQ
+629 HFELDGFNKTLSEQ
-643 INAIDEANRIAQD
+643 INAIDEANRIAQET
-656 AAKKKEA
+656 AKKKEA
-663 DEAISKFELG
+663 EEAISKFELG

-737 VKVIA
+737 IKVIA

-820 AITEQRNVM
+820 AITEQRNAM

-840 NDASLFVQY
+840 DDASLFVQY

>member
-7 IDLTNSPFNSYDFFS
+7 IDLTNSPGNSYDFFS
-22 NKKIAA
+22 NKKMSA
-28 GTVETEDMKKG
+28 GTVETADMKKG

-54 YGIIDVGMVQFDD
+54 YGIIDVGIVQFDD
-67 TLPYT
+67 TLPYS

-88 LEDAKSW
+88 LKDAESW
-95 VDALQSEINK
+95 VNALQTEINK
-105 VNSELAEY
+105 VNSELTEY
-113 KDQYEE
+113 QDQYEE

-125 HSDLTKNLKQIIKN
+125 HSALTTNLKQIVKN
-139 CKEDLNDLNTDYSKY
+139 YKEQLNDLNTEFSKY

-166 AYTKFLND
+166 AYTNFYND
-174 LIKYGGKK
+174 LTKYGEKK
-182 TITRIEEFG
+182 AITRVDEFG
-191 STEEAEQVDLDNLD
+191 NVEEAEKVDLDNLD
-205 INQAPGMAISGAIT
+205 INQAPGMEISGAIT
-219 EAVTQ
+219 DAVTQ

-251 LGIAKSILNLMDSAL
+251 LGMAQSILNLMDSTL

-280 QMLPSAKVAIGSICT
+280 QMLPSAKIAIGSICT
-295 SLKDIYIAIYN
+295 SLKDMYIAIYN

-322 LPSMQEVLK
+322 LPSIQEVLK
-331 DALNLLMNTI
+331 DAQELLMNTI
-341 WIMIN
+341 WVMIN

-354 HTLPELYYMCSD
+354 YTLPELYYMCSD

-374 KEARKEKK
+374 KEARKEQK
-382 RRKKEKKEQEKREKE
+382 RRKKEQEEQ
-397 KEKETGIQ
+397 EKETGIQ
-405 HSSGNTVSTKINVDI
+405 HSSGGTVSSKINVDV
-420 DPDIIKQSLMDELAR
+420 DPDIIKQSLMDELSR

-469 VLSEGIDSFEDFM
+469 VLTDGIDSFEDFM
-482 NMLIEMGI
+482 DMLVEMGL

-518 NQIKE
+518 NQIE
-523 QAISSGLNIASDIV
+523 AQAISSGLHIAADVV
-537 SNTKI
+537 SNTTV
-542 SKEIKT
+542 STEIKA

-629 HFELEGFNKTLSEQ
+629 HFELDGFNKTLNEQ
-643 INAIDEANRIAQD
+643 INAIDEANRIAQET
-656 AAKKKEA
+656 AKKKEA
-663 DEAISKFELG
+663 EEAISKFELG

-737 VKVIA
+737 IKVIA

-820 AITEQRNVM
+820 AITEQRNAM

-840 NDASLFVQY
+840 DDASLFVQY

>member
-7 IDLTNSPFNSYDFFS
+7 IDLTNSPGNSYDFFS
-22 NKKIAA
+22 NKKMSA

-54 YGIIDVGMVQFDD
+54 YGIIDVGIVQFDD
-67 TLPYT
+67 TLTYA

-78 QLRIEYYKTE
+78 KLRIEYYKTE
-88 LEDAKSW
+88 LKDAESW
-95 VDALQSEINK
+95 VNALQTEINK
-105 VNSELAEY
+105 VNSELTEY
-113 KDQYEE
+113 QDQYEE

-125 HSDLTKNLKQIIKN
+125 HSALTTNLKQIVKN
-139 CKEDLNDLNTDYSKY
+139 YKEQLNDLNTEFSKY

-166 AYTKFLND
+166 AYTNFYND
-174 LIKYGGKK
+174 LTKYGEKK
-182 TITRIEEFG
+182 AITKVDEFG
-191 STEEAEQVDLDNLD
+191 NVEEAEQVDLDNLD

-219 EAVTQ
+219 DAVTQ

-233 IAGGASNLMNN
+233 IAGGASNLMSS

-251 LGIAKSILNLMDSAL
+251 LGMAQSILNLMDSTL

-280 QMLPSAKVAIGSICT
+280 QMMPSAKIAMGSICT
-295 SLKDIYIAIYN
+295 SLKDMYIAIYN

-331 DALNLLMNTI
+331 DAQELLMNTI
-341 WIMIN
+341 WVMIN

-354 HTLPELYYMCSD
+354 YTLPELYYMCSD

-374 KEARKEKK
+374 KEARKEQK
-382 RRKKEKKEQEKREKE
+382 RRKKEQEEQ
-397 KEKETGIQ
+397 EKETGIQ
-405 HSSGNTVSTKINVDI
+405 HSSGGTVSSKINVDV
-420 DPDIIKQSLMDELAR
+420 DPDIIKQSLMDELSR

-469 VLSEGIDSFEDFM
+469 VLSDGIDSFEDFM
-482 NMLIEMGI
+482 DMLVEMGL

-518 NQIKE
+518 NQIE
-523 QAISSGLNIASDIV
+523 AQAISSGLHIAADVV
-537 SNTKI
+537 SNTTV
-542 SKEIKT
+542 STEIKA

-629 HFELEGFNKTLSEQ
+629 HFELDGFNKTLNEQ
-643 INAIDEANRIAQD
+643 INAIDEANRIAQET
-656 AAKKKEA
+656 AKKKEA
-663 DEAISKFELG
+663 EEAISKFELG

-685 ATKRPTFQL
+685 ATKRATFQL

-737 VKVIA
+737 IKVIA

-798 NAKSNYEIIKQ
+798 NTKSNYEIIKQ
-809 DLPTILYIDQD
+809 NLPTILYIDQD
-820 AITEQRNVM
+820 AITEQRNAM

-840 NDASLFVQY
+840 DDASLFVQY

>member
-7 IDLTNSPFNSYDFFS
+7 IDLTNSPGNSYDFFS
-22 NKKIAA
+22 NKKMSA

-54 YGIIDVGMVQFDD
+54 YGIIDVGIVQFDD
-67 TLPYT
+67 TLPYS

-88 LEDAKSW
+88 LKDAESW
-95 VDALQSEINK
+95 VNALQTEINK
-105 VNSELAEY
+105 VNSELTEY
-113 KDQYEE
+113 QDQYEE

-125 HSDLTKNLKQIIKN
+125 HSALTTNLKQIVKN
-139 CKEDLNDLNTDYSKY
+139 YKEQLNDLNTEFSKY

-166 AYTKFLND
+166 AYTNFYND
-174 LIKYGGKK
+174 LTKYGEKK
-182 TITRIEEFG
+182 AITRVDEFG
-191 STEEAEQVDLDNLD
+191 NVEEAEKVDLDNLD
-205 INQAPGMAISGAIT
+205 INQAPGMEISGAIT
-219 EAVTQ
+219 DAVTQ

-251 LGIAKSILNLMDSAL
+251 LGMAQSILNLMDSTL

-280 QMLPSAKVAIGSICT
+280 QMVPSAKIAIGSICT
-295 SLKDIYIAIYN
+295 SLKDMYIAIYN

-322 LPSMQEVLK
+322 LPSIQEVLK
-331 DALNLLMNTI
+331 DAQELLMNTI
-341 WIMIN
+341 WVMIN

-354 HTLPELYYMCSD
+354 YTLPELYYMCSD

-374 KEARKEKK
+374 KEARKEQK
-382 RRKKEKKEQEKREKE
+382 RRKKEQEEQ
-397 KEKETGIQ
+397 EKETGIQ
-405 HSSGNTVSTKINVDI
+405 HSSGGTVSSKINVDV
-420 DPDIIKQSLMDELAR
+420 DPDIIKQSLMDELSR

-469 VLSEGIDSFEDFM
+469 VLTDGIDSFEDFM
-482 NMLIEMGI
+482 DMLVEMGL

-518 NQIKE
+518 NQIE
-523 QAISSGLNIASDIV
+523 AQAISSGLHIAADVV
-537 SNTKI
+537 SNTTVSTEMKA
-542 SKEIKT
+542 

-629 HFELEGFNKTLSEQ
+629 HFELDGFNKTLNEQ
-643 INAIDEANRIAQD
+643 INAIDEANRIAQET
-656 AAKKKEA
+656 AKKKEA
-663 DEAISKFELG
+663 EEAISKFELG

-737 VKVIA
+737 IKVIA

-820 AITEQRNVM
+820 AITEQRNAM

-840 NDASLFVQY
+840 DDASLFVQY

>member
-7 IDLTNSPFNSYDFFS
+7 IDLTNSPGNSYDFFS
-22 NKKIAA
+22 NKKMSA

-54 YGIIDVGMVQFDD
+54 YGIIDVGIVQFDD
-67 TLPYT
+67 TLPYS

-88 LEDAKSW
+88 LKDAESW
-95 VDALQSEINK
+95 VNALQTEINK
-105 VNSELAEY
+105 VNSELTEY
-113 KDQYEE
+113 QDQYEE

-125 HSDLTKNLKQIIKN
+125 HSALTTNLKQIVKN

-166 AYTKFLND
+166 AYTNFYND
-174 LIKYGGKK
+174 LTKYGEKK
-182 TITRIEEFG
+182 AITRVDEFG
-191 STEEAEQVDLDNLD
+191 NVEEAEKVDLDNLD
-205 INQAPGMAISGAIT
+205 INQAPGMEISGAIT
-219 EAVTQ
+219 DAVTQ

-251 LGIAKSILNLMDSAL
+251 LGMAQSILNLMDSTL

-280 QMLPSAKVAIGSICT
+280 QMLPSAKIAIGSICT
-295 SLKDIYIAIYN
+295 SLKDMYIAIYN

-322 LPSMQEVLK
+322 LPSIQEVLK
-331 DALNLLMNTI
+331 DAQELLMNTI
-341 WIMIN
+341 WVMIN

-354 HTLPELYYMCSD
+354 YTLPELYYMCSD

-374 KEARKEKK
+374 KEARKEQK
-382 RRKKEKKEQEKREKE
+382 RRKKEQEEQ
-397 KEKETGIQ
+397 EKETGIQ
-405 HSSGNTVSTKINVDI
+405 HSSGGTVSSKINVDV
-420 DPDIIKQSLMDELAR
+420 DPDIIKQSLMDELSR

-469 VLSEGIDSFEDFM
+469 VLTDGIDSFEDFM
-482 NMLIEMGI
+482 DMLVEMGL

-518 NQIKE
+518 NQIE
-523 QAISSGLNIASDIV
+523 AQAISSGLHIAADVV
-537 SNTKI
+537 SNTTV
-542 SKEIKT
+542 STEIKA

-629 HFELEGFNKTLSEQ
+629 HFELDGFNKTLNEQ
-643 INAIDEANRIAQD
+643 INAIDEANRIAQET
-656 AAKKKEA
+656 AKKKEA
-663 DEAISKFELG
+663 EEAISKFELG

-737 VKVIA
+737 IKVIA

-820 AITEQRNVM
+820 AITEQRNAM

-840 NDASLFVQY
+840 DDASLFVQY

>member
-7 IDLTNSPFNSYDFFS
+7 IDLTNSPGNSYDFFS
-22 NKKIAA
+22 NKKMSA
-28 GTVETEDMKKG
+28 GIVETEDMKKG

-54 YGIIDVGMVQFDD
+54 YGIIDVGIVQFDD
-67 TLPYT
+67 TLPYS

-88 LEDAKSW
+88 LKDAESW
-95 VDALQSEINK
+95 VNALQTEINK
-105 VNSELAEY
+105 VNSELTEY
-113 KDQYEE
+113 QDQYEE

-125 HSDLTKNLKQIIKN
+125 HSALTTNLKQIVKN
-139 CKEDLNDLNTDYSKY
+139 YKEQLNDLNTEFSKY

-166 AYTKFLND
+166 AYTNFYND
-174 LIKYGGKK
+174 LTKYGEKK
-182 TITRIEEFG
+182 AITRVDEFG
-191 STEEAEQVDLDNLD
+191 NVEEAEKVDLDNLD
-205 INQAPGMAISGAIT
+205 INQAPGMEISGAIT
-219 EAVTQ
+219 DAVTQ

-251 LGIAKSILNLMDSAL
+251 LGMAQSILNLMDSTL

-280 QMLPSAKVAIGSICT
+280 QMLPSAKIAIGSICT
-295 SLKDIYIAIYN
+295 SLKDMYIAIYN

-331 DALNLLMNTI
+331 DAQELLMNTI
-341 WIMIN
+341 WVMIN

-354 HTLPELYYMCSD
+354 YTLPELYYMCSD

-374 KEARKEKK
+374 KEARKEQK
-382 RRKKEKKEQEKREKE
+382 RRKKEQEEQ
-397 KEKETGIQ
+397 EKETGIQ
-405 HSSGNTVSTKINVDI
+405 HSSGGTVSSKINVDV
-420 DPDIIKQSLMDELAR
+420 DPDIIKQSLMDELSR

-469 VLSEGIDSFEDFM
+469 VLTDGIDSFEDFM
-482 NMLIEMGI
+482 DMLVEMGL

-518 NQIKE
+518 NQIE
-523 QAISSGLNIASDIV
+523 AQAISSGLHIAADVV
-537 SNTKI
+537 SNTTV
-542 SKEIKT
+542 STEIKA

-629 HFELEGFNKTLSEQ
+629 HFELDGFNKTLNEQ
-643 INAIDEANRIAQD
+643 INAIDEANRIAQET
-656 AAKKKEA
+656 AKKKEA
-663 DEAISKFELG
+663 EEAISKFELG

-737 VKVIA
+737 IKVIA

-820 AITEQRNVM
+820 AITEQRNAM

-840 NDASLFVQY
+840 DDASLFVQY